1 VLHWWVPEPEVVA
14 MGAELVGREAELAV
28 LTDSLAAALD
38 GHPQVVVCEGE
49 AGIGK
54 TRLAQELVGVA
65 ELRGVLWVWGSAAE
79 TPGAPPFWPWCQV
92 LRALGRRVDLEAL
105 AGEHRLGAEL
115 ARIAPDVVSAEP
127 PPAASGSA
135 EDRFRQFDA
144 VARLLREV
152 CLQAPLL
159 VVLDDAH
166 WADEA
171 SLLLLHHVT
180 RVLTDERL
188 LVVVNARDTERGD
201 DARLARIG
209 REPVTRR
216 IQLRGLAP
224 PAIRRQLASVLGR
237 EVDEREVLEA
247 EALTGGNPFF
257 VGEVALAI
265 ADRRQ
270 GGHVLPATSN
280 VQGAIAA
287 RLGRL
292 SPDCVRLL
300 EAAAIVGRGFSV
312 AVVASMLDRPVLG
325 CLALVDE
332 ARAARLVAADGE
344 PDGYRFVHALVR
356 DAIERALGTVDR
368 VRLHRL
374 AADAIEQHH
383 GARSGPQV
391 FELARHWAVAAVVG
405 ERARA
410 AGWIRRAAEEAM
422 RRLAYEEAARLF
434 RQTLDIGGAELAG
447 EDRCALLLAAGTAAQ
462 LSADL
467 GGRLDA
473 CLEAAEVARALGR
486 PDLLAE
492 AALVME
498 PVGRPGFDLATRR
511 LCEEAAA
518 ALGSEPGSLRV
529 RVTARLAESF
539 AYLREIDRA
548 WPASEHALAL
558 AEQSGDPLA
567 VAAALR
573 ARQLVCSG
581 PDGLDERA
589 QLADRMLA
597 LGRQTRQAGVEVWA
611 RLWRIDAWFERGDL
625 GRVASEI
632 DALARCVREIQ
643 GPRERFE
650 VLRCQAALAQAQAR
664 FLDARRLADEA
675 FAVMAPSGHPGP
687 YAVRAAIANLVG
699 RHVGQD
705 DASVAANNLV
715 GASEEIHE
723 SFGLIG
729 RLSYAHALVTAGR
742 PEDAAEVYRSLGPV
756 SGWGPL
762 PHLVLFSYAFGIAVA
777 VPLGLSADLAA
788 LYDRLDPFRGHHVV
802 SGAGAVAYFGP
813 VELWV
818 GIAAHHLGRHDAAV
832 TDLERAAQACQ
843 HNGAVGF
850 EVEADVE
857 LAAVLARRHRPGD
870 ADRARSLA
878 SRAANQ
884 AATLGMSPF
893 VDRTK
898 GLRAQLS
905 AVESEPLRL
914 TRRELEVAE
923 LVGQGLTNREI
934 ARRLVLSERTAQNHV
949 QHILTKLGLA
959 NRSQVAV
966 WVNSRKL
973 SMPAE

>member
-1 VLHWWVPEPEVVA
+1 
-14 MGAELVGREAELAV
+14 MRAELVGREAEMAV
-28 LTDSLAAALD
+28 LTGSLAAAFD
-38 GHPQVVVCEGE
+38 GLPRVVVCEGE

-54 TRLAQELVGVA
+54 TRLAQELLGVA
-65 ELRGVLWVWGSAAE
+65 ERRGVLWAWGSAAE
-79 TPGAPPFWPWCQV
+79 TSGAPPFWPWCQV
-92 LRALGRRVDLEAL
+92 LRALARRVDLQAL
-105 AGEHRLGAEL
+105 AGEHRLGGEL
-115 ARIAPDVVSAEP
+115 ARIVPDVVPSEP
-127 PPAASGSA
+127 PTAGSGSV

-152 CLQAPLL
+152 CLLVPLL

-166 WADEA
+166 LADEA

-201 DARLARIG
+201 DALLARIG
-209 REPVTRR
+209 HEPVTGR
-216 IQLRGLAP
+216 IELRGLAS
-224 PAIRRQLASVLGR
+224 PAIRRQLTSVLGR

-270 GGHVLPATSN
+270 GSHAPLATSN
-280 VQGAIAA
+280 VQDAIAT
-287 RLGRL
+287 RLRRL
-292 SPDCVRLL
+292 SPDCVGLL
-300 EAAAIVGRGFSV
+300 EAAAIVGRQFSIV
-312 AVVASMLDRPVLG
+312 VVASMLDQPVVE
-325 CLALVDE
+325 CLVLVDE
-332 ARAARLVAADGE
+332 ARAAQLVEADGE
-344 PDGYRFVHALVR
+344 PGGYRFVHALVR
-356 DAIERALGTVDR
+356 DAIEHALGTADR
-368 VRLHRL
+368 VRLHRA
-374 AADAIEQHH
+374 AADAIEQLH
-383 GARSGPQV
+383 GASSGPHV

-434 RQTLDIGGAELAG
+434 RQTLNIGGPELDG
-447 EDRCALLLAAGTAAQ
+447 EERCTLLLAGGRAAH

-467 GGRLDA
+467 GSRLDA
-473 CLEAAEVARALGR
+473 CLEAAEVARAIGR

-511 LCEEAAA
+511 LCEEAIA
-518 ALGSEPGSLRV
+518 ALGFQPASLRA

-548 WPASEHALAL
+548 RPASEQALAL

-581 PDGLDERA
+581 PDGLDDRA

-597 LGRQTRQAGVEVWA
+597 LGRHTGQAGVEVWA

-664 FLDARRLADEA
+664 FVDARRLADEA

-705 DASVAANNLV
+705 DASVAANNLI

-742 PEDAAEVYRSLGPV
+742 AEDAAEVYRSLGPV

-777 VPLGLSADLAA
+777 VPLGLSAEINA
-788 LYDRLDPFRGHHVV
+788 LYDRLDRFRGHHVV

-813 VELWV
+813 VELWL
-818 GIAAHHLGRHDAAV
+818 GIAAHHLGRLDAAV
-832 TDLERAAQACQ
+832 TDLERAARTCQ

-850 EVEADVE
+850 QVEANVE
-857 LAAVLARRHRPGD
+857 LAAVLARRDRPGD
-870 ADRARSLA
+870 ANRARSLA
-878 SRAANQ
+878 TRAANQ

-893 VDRTK
+893 VDRAK
-898 GLRAQLS
+898 DVKAQLS
-905 AVESEPLRL
+905 AAGPEPLRL

-923 LVGQGLTNREI
+923 LVGRGLTNREI
-934 ARRLVLSERTAQNHV
+934 AERLVLSERTAQNHV

>member
-1 VLHWWVPEPEVVA
+1 
-14 MGAELVGREAELAV
+14 MRAELVGREAEMAV
-28 LTDSLAAALD
+28 LTESLAAALD
-38 GHPQVVVCEGE
+38 GLPRVVVCEGE
-49 AGIGK
+49 PGIGK
-54 TRLAQELVGVA
+54 TRLAQELLGVA
-65 ELRGVLWVWGSAAE
+65 ERRGVLLAWGSAVE
-79 TPGAPPFWPWCQV
+79 TSGAPPFWPWCQV

-105 AGEHRLGAEL
+105 AAEHRLGGEL

-127 PPAASGSA
+127 PSAGSGSA

-159 VVLDDAH
+159 VVLDDGH

-188 LVVVNARDTERGD
+188 LVVVNARDTGRGD
-201 DARLARIG
+201 DALLVRIG

-216 IQLRGLAP
+216 LQLRGLGQ
-224 PAIRRQLASVLGR
+224 PAIRRQLASVLGH

-257 VGEVALAI
+257 VGAVALAI

-270 GGHVLPATSN
+270 GGHSPLATTN
-280 VQGAIAA
+280 VQDAIAT
-287 RLGRL
+287 RLRRL

-300 EAAAIVGRGFSV
+300 EAAAIVGRQFSI
-312 AVVASMLDRPVLG
+312 AVVASMLDRPIVG

-332 ARAARLVAADGE
+332 AQAARLVEADGE
-344 PDGYRFVHALVR
+344 PGGYRFVHALVR
-356 DAIERALGTVDR
+356 DAIEHALGTASR
-368 VRLHRL
+368 VGLHRS
-374 AADAIEQHH
+374 AAYAIEQHH
-383 GARSGPQV
+383 GPSSGPPMFQ
-391 FELARHWAVAAVVG
+391 LARHWAVASVVG

-410 AGWIRRAAEEAM
+410 AGWIRRAADEAM

-434 RQTLDIGGAELAG
+434 RQTLDIGGPEFDG
-447 EDRCALLLAAGTAAQ
+447 EDRCTLLLAAGTAAH

-473 CLEAAEVARALGR
+473 CLEAADLARALGR

-498 PVGRPGFDLATRR
+498 PVGRPGFDLAARR
-511 LCEEAAA
+511 LCEEAIA
-518 ALGSEPGSLRV
+518 ALGSEPASLRA

-539 AYLREIDRA
+539 AYLRELDRA
-548 WPASEHALAL
+548 RPASEQALAL
-558 AEQSGDPLA
+558 AEQGGDPLA
-567 VAAALR
+567 MAAALR

-581 PDGLDERA
+581 PDGLDDRA
-589 QLADRMLA
+589 QLADRMLR
-597 LGRQTRQAGVEVWA
+597 LGRQTRQAGVEVWG
-611 RLWRIDAWFERGDL
+611 RLWWIDASFERGDL

-632 DALARCVREIQ
+632 DALARCVREIR

-664 FLDARRLADEA
+664 FVDARRLADEA

-699 RHVGQD
+699 RHVGQN
-705 DASVAANNLV
+705 DASVAANNLI

-729 RLSYAHALVTAGR
+729 RLSYAHVVVTAGR
-742 PEDAAEVYRSLGPV
+742 PEDAGEVYRSLGPV

-762 PHLVLFSYAFGIAVA
+762 PHIVLFSYAFGIAVA
-777 VPLGLSADLAA
+777 VPLGLFAEINE

-813 VELWV
+813 VELWL
-818 GIAAHHLGRHDAAV
+818 GIAAHHLGRLDAAV
-832 TDLERAAQACQ
+832 TDLERAAQTCQ
-843 HNGAVGF
+843 HSGAVGF
-850 EVEADVE
+850 HVEANVE
-857 LAAVLARRHRPGD
+857 LAAVLARRDRPGD
-870 ADRARSLA
+870 ANRARSLA
-878 SRAANQ
+878 TRAAKQ
-884 AATLGMSPF
+884 AATLGMNPF
-893 VDRTK
+893 VDRAK
-898 GLRAQLS
+898 
-905 AVESEPLRL
+905 AVKTQVGAVGPEPLRL

-923 LVGQGLTNREI
+923 LVGRGLTNREI
-934 ARRLVLSERTAQNHV
+934 AERLVLSERTAQNHV

-966 WVNSRKL
+966 WVNSR
-973 SMPAE
+973 S

>member
-1 VLHWWVPEPEVVA
+1 
-14 MGAELVGREAELAV
+14 MRAELVGREAEMAV

-38 GHPQVVVCEGE
+38 RLPRVVLCEGE
-49 AGIGK
+49 PGIGK

-65 ELRGVLWVWGSAAE
+65 ERRGVLCAWGSAAE
-79 TPGAPPFWPWCQV
+79 TSGAPPFWPWSQV
-92 LRALGRRVDLEAL
+92 LRGLARRVDVQAL
-105 AGEHRLGAEL
+105 ASEHRLGSEL

-127 PPAASGSA
+127 PSAGSSSA

-188 LVVVNARDTERGD
+188 LVGVNARDTERGD
-201 DARLARIG
+201 DEIVPRIG

-237 EVDEREVLEA
+237 EVDDREVLEA

-257 VGEVALAI
+257 VGEVAMAI

-270 GGHVLPATSN
+270 GSHAPLTTSN
-280 VQGAIAA
+280 VQDAIAT
-287 RLGRL
+287 RLRRL

-300 EAAAIVGRGFSV
+300 EASAIVGRQFSITV
-312 AVVASMLDRPVLG
+312 IASMLDQPVVG
-325 CLALVDE
+325 CLGLVDE
-332 ARAARLVAADGE
+332 ARAARLVEADEG
-344 PDGYRFVHALVR
+344 PGGYRFVHALVR
-356 DAIERALGTVDR
+356 DAIEHALGTAER
-368 VRLHRL
+368 VRLHRS

-383 GARSGPQV
+383 GAPSGPYV
-391 FELARHWAVAAVVG
+391 FDLARHWAVAAVVG

-410 AGWIRRAAEEAM
+410 AGWIRRAGEEAM

-434 RQTLDIGGAELAG
+434 RQTLDIGGPELDG
-447 EDRCALLLAAGTAAQ
+447 QDLCTLLLAAGTAAH

-473 CLEAAEVARALGR
+473 CLEAAEVARAIGR

-511 LCEEAAA
+511 LCEEATA
-518 ALGSEPGSLRV
+518 ALGSEPGSLRA

-539 AYLREIDRA
+539 AYLRELDQAR
-548 WPASEHALAL
+548 PASEQALAL
-558 AEQSGDPLA
+558 AEQSSDPLA

-581 PDGLDERA
+581 PDGLDDRA
-589 QLADRMLA
+589 QLANRMLA
-597 LGRQTRQAGVEVWA
+597 LARHTRQAGVEVWA
-611 RLWRIDAWFERGDL
+611 HLWRIDASFEQGDL
-625 GRVASEI
+625 GHVASEI

-664 FLDARRLADEA
+664 FADARRLADEA

-687 YAVRAAIANLVG
+687 YAVRAAVANLVG

-705 DASVAANNLV
+705 DASVAANNLI

-729 RLSYAHALVTAGR
+729 RLSYAHAVVTAGR

-756 SGWGPL
+756 GGWGPL
-762 PHLVLFSYAFGIAVA
+762 PHIVLFSYAFGIAVA
-777 VPLGLSADLAA
+777 VPLGLSADVNE

-813 VELWV
+813 VELWL
-818 GIAAHHLGRHDAAV
+818 GIAAHHLGRVDAAV
-832 TDLERAAQACQ
+832 TDLERAARTCQ

-850 EVEADVE
+850 HVEANIE
-857 LAAVLARRHRPGD
+857 LAAVLARRDRPGD
-870 ADRARSLA
+870 ANRARSLA
-878 SRAANQ
+878 THAANQ

-898 GLRAQLS
+898 GLRAKLS
-905 AVESEPLRL
+905 SAEPEPIRL

-923 LVGQGLTNREI
+923 LVGRGLTNREI
-934 ARRLVLSERTAQNHV
+934 AKRLVLSERTAQNHV

>member
-1 VLHWWVPEPEVVA
+1 
-14 MGAELVGREAELAV
+14 MRAEFVGREAELAV
-28 LTDSLAAALD
+28 LADSLAAALD
-38 GHPQVVVCEGE
+38 GLPQVVVCEGE

-65 ELRGVLWVWGSAAE
+65 ERRGVLWVWGSAAE
-79 TPGAPPFWPWCQV
+79 TSGAPPFWPWCQV
-92 LRALGRRVDLEAL
+92 LRALAGRVDLQAL
-105 AGEHRLGAEL
+105 AGRHRLDAEL

-127 PPAASGSA
+127 PAAGSGSA

-201 DARLARIG
+201 DAVIARIG
-209 REPVTRR
+209 REPVTGR

-224 PAIRRQLASVLGR
+224 AAIRRQLASVLGR
-237 EVDEREVLEA
+237 EVDESEVLEA

-270 GGHVLPATSN
+270 GSHAPLATSN
-280 VQGAIAA
+280 LQGAIAA
-287 RLGRL
+287 RLRRL
-292 SPDCVRLL
+292 SPDCVGLL

-312 AVVASMLDRPVLG
+312 AVVASMLAQPVVG

-332 ARAARLVAADGE
+332 ARAARLVEADGE
-344 PDGYRFVHALVR
+344 PGGYRFVHALVR
-356 DAIERALGTVDR
+356 DAIEHALGTADR
-368 VRLHRL
+368 VRLHRS

-383 GARSGPQV
+383 GALFGPHV

-405 ERARA
+405 DRARA
-410 AGWIRRAAEEAM
+410 AGWIRRAAEESM

-434 RQTLDIGGAELAG
+434 RQTLDIGGAELDG
-447 EDRCALLLAAGTAAQ
+447 QDRCTLLLAAGTAAH

-511 LCEEAAA
+511 LCQEATA
-518 ALGSEPGSLRV
+518 ALGSEPASLRA
-529 RVTARLAESF
+529 RVTARLAEAF
-539 AYLREIDRA
+539 AYLRELDRA
-548 WPASEHALAL
+548 WPASEQALVL
-558 AEQSGDPLA
+558 AERSGDPLA

-581 PDGLDERA
+581 PDGLEDRA
-589 QLADRMLA
+589 RLADRMLA
-597 LGRQTRQAGVEVWA
+597 LGRQTRQADVEVWA
-611 RLWRIDAWFERGDL
+611 RLWQIDASFERGDL

-664 FLDARRLADEA
+664 FVDARRLADEA

-705 DASVAANNLV
+705 DASVAANNLI

-729 RLSYAHALVTAGR
+729 RLAYAHALVTAGR
-742 PEDAAEVYRSLGPV
+742 PEDAAEAYRSLGPV
-756 SGWGPL
+756 TGWGPL

-777 VPLGLSADLAA
+777 VPLGLSAELDA

-813 VELWV
+813 VELWL
-818 GIAAHHLGRHDAAV
+818 GIAAHHLGRVDGAV

-850 EVEADVE
+850 QVEADVE
-857 LAAVLARRHRPGD
+857 LAAVLARRHRPRRRRPGPI
-870 ADRARSLA
+870 ARHPCGQPGRHLGHEPIRRPHEGPKGPAQRGGVRAAPAHLARAGGGGA
-878 SRAANQ
+878 SRPGVDQPRDRPAA
-884 AATLGMSPF
+884 G
-893 VDRTK
+893 
-898 GLRAQLS
+898 
-905 AVESEPLRL
+905 AV
-914 TRRELEVAE
+914 
-923 LVGQGLTNREI
+923 G
-934 ARRLVLSERTAQNHV
+934 
-949 QHILTKLGLA
+949 A
-959 NRSQVAV
+959 NRPEPRATHPDQA
-966 WVNSRKL
+966 RPGQPQPGGGLGEQPK
-973 SMPAE
+973 AEHAG

>member
-1 VLHWWVPEPEVVA
+1 
-14 MGAELVGREAELAV
+14 MRAELVGREAELAV
-28 LTDSLAAALD
+28 HADSLAAALD
-38 GHPQVVVCEGE
+38 GLPQVVVCEGE

-65 ELRGVLWVWGSAAE
+65 ERRGVLWVWGSAAE
-79 TPGAPPFWPWCQV
+79 TSGAPPFWPWCQV
-92 LRALGRRVDLEAL
+92 LRALAGRVDLQAL
-105 AGEHRLGAEL
+105 AGQHRLDAEL
-115 ARIAPDVVSAEP
+115 ARVAPDVVSAEP
-127 PPAASGSA
+127 PAAGSGSA

-152 CLQAPLL
+152 CQQAPLL

-188 LVVVNARDTERGD
+188 LVVVNVRDTERGD
-201 DARLARIG
+201 DAVIARIG

-224 PAIRRQLASVLGR
+224 AAIRRQLASVLGR

-270 GGHVLPATSN
+270 GSHAPLATSN
-280 VQGAIAA
+280 LQGAIAA
-287 RLGRL
+287 RLRRL

-300 EAAAIVGRGFSV
+300 EAAAIVGRSFSV
-312 AVVASMLDRPVLG
+312 AVVASMLAQPVVG

-332 ARAARLVAADGE
+332 ARAARLVEADGE
-344 PDGYRFVHALVR
+344 PGGYRFVHALVR
-356 DAIERALGTVDR
+356 DVIEHALGTADR
-368 VRLHRL
+368 VRLHRS
-374 AADAIEQHH
+374 AADAIERHH
-383 GARSGPQV
+383 GPPGPPV
-391 FELARHWAVAAVVG
+391 FELARHWAVAAVIG

-422 RRLAYEEAARLF
+422 RRLAYEETARLF
-434 RQTLDIGGAELAG
+434 RQTLDIGGAELDG
-447 EDRCALLLAAGTAAQ
+447 QERCRLLLAAGTAAH

-467 GGRLDA
+467 GGRLNA

-518 ALGSEPGSLRV
+518 ALDSEPGSLRA

-581 PDGLDERA
+581 PDGLEDRA
-589 QLADRMLA
+589 RLADRMLE
-597 LGRQTRQAGVEVWA
+597 LGRQTRQADVEVWA
-611 RLWRIDAWFERGDL
+611 RLWQIDASFERGDL

-687 YAVRAAIANLVG
+687 YAVRAAITNLVG

-729 RLSYAHALVTAGR
+729 RLSYAHAVVTAGR
-742 PEDAAEVYRSLGPV
+742 PEAAAEVYRSLGPV
-756 SGWGPL
+756 NGWGPL

-777 VPLGLSADLAA
+777 VPLGLSADLDA

-813 VELWV
+813 VELWL
-818 GIAAHHLGRHDAAV
+818 GIAAHHLGRVDAAV

-857 LAAVLARRHRPGD
+857 LAAVLARRHWPD
-870 ADRARSLA
+870 DTDRARSLA
-878 SRAANQ
+878 TRAANQ

>member
-1 VLHWWVPEPEVVA
+1 VLHWWVPEPEVEA
-14 MGAELVGREAELAV
+14 MRAELVGREAELAV
-28 LTDSLAAALD
+28 LADSLAAALD
-38 GHPQVVVCEGE
+38 GLPQVVVCEGE

-65 ELRGVLWVWGSAAE
+65 ERRGVLWVWGSAAE
-79 TPGAPPFWPWCQV
+79 TSGAPPFWPWCQV
-92 LRALGRRVDLEAL
+92 LRALAGRVDLQAL
-105 AGEHRLGAEL
+105 AGQHRLDAEL
-115 ARIAPDVVSAEP
+115 ARVAPDVVSAEP
-127 PPAASGSA
+127 PAAGSGSA

-188 LVVVNARDTERGD
+188 LVVVNVRGTERGD
-201 DARLARIG
+201 DAVIARVG

-224 PAIRRQLASVLGR
+224 AAIRRQLASVLGR
-237 EVDEREVLEA
+237 EVDEREALEA

-265 ADRRQ
+265 PDRRQ

-287 RLGRL
+287 RLRRL

-300 EAAAIVGRGFSV
+300 EAAAIVGRSFSV
-312 AVVASMLDRPVLG
+312 AVVASMLDRPVVE

-332 ARAARLVAADGE
+332 ARAARLVEADGE
-344 PDGYRFVHALVR
+344 PGGYRFVHALVR
-356 DAIERALGTVDR
+356 DAIEHALGTADR
-368 VRLHRL
+368 VRLHRS
-374 AADAIEQHH
+374 AADAIERHH
-383 GARSGPQV
+383 GPPGPPV

-405 ERARA
+405 ERDRA

-422 RRLAYEEAARLF
+422 RRLAYEEATRLF
-434 RQTLDIGGAELAG
+434 RQTLDIGGPELDG
-447 EDRCALLLAAGTAAQ
+447 QERCTLLLAAGTAAH

-473 CLEAAEVARALGR
+473 CLEAAEAARALGR

-518 ALGSEPGSLRV
+518 ALGSEPASLRA

-539 AYLREIDRA
+539 AYLRELDRA

-581 PDGLDERA
+581 PDGLEDRA

-597 LGRQTRQAGVEVWA
+597 LGRQTRQADVEVWA
-611 RLWRIDAWFERGDL
+611 RLWQIDASFERGDL
-625 GRVASEI
+625 GGVASEI

-687 YAVRAAIANLVG
+687 YAVRAAITNLVG

-729 RLSYAHALVTAGR
+729 RLSYAHAVVTAGR
-742 PEDAAEVYRSLGPV
+742 PEAAAEVYRSLGPV
-756 SGWGPL
+756 NGWGPL

-777 VPLGLSADLAA
+777 VPLGLSADLDA

-813 VELWV
+813 VELWL
-818 GIAAHHLGRHDAAV
+818 GIAAHHLGRLDAAV

-850 EVEADVE
+850 HVEANVE
-857 LAAVLARRHRPGD
+857 LAAALARRHRPDD
-870 ADRARSLA
+870 ANRARSLA
-878 SRAANQ
+878 TRAANQ
-884 AATLGMSPF
+884 ATTLGMDPF
-893 VDRTK
+893 IDRTK
-898 GLRAQLS
+898 RLRAQLS
-905 AVESEPLRL
+905 AAEPEPLRL

>member
-1 VLHWWVPEPEVVA
+1 VLHWWVPEPEVEA
-14 MGAELVGREAELAV
+14 MRAELVGREAELAV
-28 LTDSLAAALD
+28 HADSLAAALD
-38 GHPQVVVCEGE
+38 GLPRVVVCEGE

-65 ELRGVLWVWGSAAE
+65 ERRGVLWVWGSAAE
-79 TPGAPPFWPWCQV
+79 TSGAPPFWPWCQV
-92 LRALGRRVDLEAL
+92 LRALAGRVDLQAL
-105 AGEHRLGAEL
+105 AGQHRLDAEL

-127 PPAASGSA
+127 PAAGSGSA

-152 CLQAPLL
+152 CQQAPLL

-188 LVVVNARDTERGD
+188 LVVVNVRDTERGD
-201 DARLARIG
+201 DAVIARIG

-224 PAIRRQLASVLGR
+224 AAIRRQLASVLGR

-270 GGHVLPATSN
+270 GSHAPLATSN
-280 VQGAIAA
+280 LQGAIAA
-287 RLGRL
+287 RLRRL

-300 EAAAIVGRGFSV
+300 EAAAIVGRSFSV
-312 AVVASMLDRPVLG
+312 AVVASMLAQPVVG

-332 ARAARLVAADGE
+332 ARAARLVEADGE
-344 PDGYRFVHALVR
+344 PGGYRFVHALVR
-356 DAIERALGTVDR
+356 DVIEHALGTADR
-368 VRLHRL
+368 VRLHRS
-374 AADAIEQHH
+374 AADAIERHH
-383 GARSGPQV
+383 GPPGPPV
-391 FELARHWAVAAVVG
+391 FELARHWAVAAVIG

-422 RRLAYEEAARLF
+422 RRLAYEETARLF
-434 RQTLDIGGAELAG
+434 RQTLDIGGAELDG
-447 EDRCALLLAAGTAAQ
+447 QERCRLLLAAGTAAH

-467 GGRLDA
+467 GGRLNA

-518 ALGSEPGSLRV
+518 ALDSEPGSLRA

-581 PDGLDERA
+581 PDGLEDRA
-589 QLADRMLA
+589 RLADRMLE
-597 LGRQTRQAGVEVWA
+597 LGRQTRQADVEVWA
-611 RLWRIDAWFERGDL
+611 RLWQIDASFERGDL

-687 YAVRAAIANLVG
+687 YAVRAAITNLVG

-729 RLSYAHALVTAGR
+729 RLSYAHAVVTAGR
-742 PEDAAEVYRSLGPV
+742 PEAAAEVYRSLGPV
-756 SGWGPL
+756 NGWGPL

-777 VPLGLSADLAA
+777 VPLGLSADLDA

-813 VELWV
+813 VELWL
-818 GIAAHHLGRHDAAV
+818 GIAAHHLGRVDAAV

-857 LAAVLARRHRPGD
+857 LAAVLARRHRPD
-870 ADRARSLA
+870 DTDRARSLA
-878 SRAANQ
+878 TRAANQ

>member
-1 VLHWWVPEPEVVA
+1 VLHWWVPESEVEA

-28 LTDSLAAALD
+28 LTDSLAAAID
-38 GHPQVVVCEGE
+38 GLPRVVLCEGE

-54 TRLAQELVGVA
+54 TRLAQELLEVA
-65 ELRGVLWVWGSAAE
+65 ERRGVLWAWGSAAE
-79 TPGAPPFWPWCQV
+79 TSGPPPFWPWCQV
-92 LRALGRRVDLEAL
+92 LRALAGRVDLQAL
-105 AGEHRLGAEL
+105 AGQHRLDAEL

-127 PPAASGSA
+127 PAAGSGSA

-188 LVVVNARDTERGD
+188 LVLVNVRDTERGD
-201 DARLARIG
+201 DAVIARIG

-224 PAIRRQLASVLGR
+224 AAIRRQLASVLGR

-270 GGHVLPATSN
+270 GSHAPLATSN

-287 RLGRL
+287 RLRRL

-300 EAAAIVGRGFSV
+300 EAAAIVGRSFSV
-312 AVVASMLDRPVLG
+312 AVVASMLAQQVVG

-332 ARAARLVAADGE
+332 ARAARLVEADGE
-344 PDGYRFVHALVR
+344 PGGYRFVHALVR
-356 DAIERALGTVDR
+356 DVIEHALGTADR
-368 VRLHRL
+368 VRLHRS
-374 AADAIEQHH
+374 AADAIERHH
-383 GARSGPQV
+383 GPPGPPV
-391 FELARHWAVAAVVG
+391 FELARHWAVAAVIG

-422 RRLAYEEAARLF
+422 RRLAYEETARLF
-434 RQTLDIGGAELAG
+434 RQALDIGGAELDG
-447 EDRCALLLAAGTAAQ
+447 QERCTLLLAAGAAAH

-492 AALVME
+492 AALVIE

-511 LCEEAAA
+511 LCEEAIA
-518 ALGSEPGSLRV
+518 ALDSEPASLRA

-539 AYLREIDRA
+539 AYLRELDRA

-581 PDGLDERA
+581 PDGLEDRA
-589 QLADRMLA
+589 RLADRMLA

-611 RLWRIDAWFERGDL
+611 RLWQIDASFERGDL

-729 RLSYAHALVTAGR
+729 RLSYAHAVVTAGR

-756 SGWGPL
+756 GGWGPL

-777 VPLGLSADLAA
+777 VPLGLSADLDA

-813 VELWV
+813 VDLWL
-818 GIAAHHLGRHDAAV
+818 GIAAHHLGRVDAAV

-878 SRAANQ
+878 THAANQ
-884 AATLGMSPF
+884 AAALGMGPF

-898 GLRAQLS
+898 GLRALLS

>member
-1 VLHWWVPEPEVVA
+1 
-14 MGAELVGREAELAV
+14 MRAELIGREAEMAV
-28 LTDSLAAALD
+28 LTDSLAATLD
-38 GHPQVVVCEGE
+38 GLPRVVVCEGE

-54 TRLAQELVGVA
+54 TRLAQELLGVA
-65 ELRGVLWVWGSAAE
+65 ERRGLLWAWGSAAE
-79 TPGAPPFWPWCQV
+79 TSGAPPFWPWCQV
-92 LRALGRRVDLEAL
+92 LRTLARRVDLEAL

-115 ARIAPDVVSAEP
+115 ARIAPDVVSAAP
-127 PPAASGSA
+127 PLAGSDSA

-152 CLQAPLL
+152 CLRAPLL

-188 LVVVNARDTERGD
+188 LVVVNARDTERH
-201 DARLARIG
+201 DALLAGIG

-237 EVDEREVLEA
+237 KVDEREVLET

-270 GGHVLPATSN
+270 ERYSPLATRN
-280 VQGAIAA
+280 VQDAIAT
-287 RLGRL
+287 RLRRL

-300 EAAAIVGRGFSV
+300 EAAAIVGRDFSI
-312 AVVASMLDRPVLG
+312 AVVASMLDRPVAG

-332 ARAARLVAADGE
+332 ARAARLVEADGE

-356 DAIERALGTVDR
+356 DAIEQALGTVDR
-368 VRLHRL
+368 VRLHRS

-383 GARSGPQV
+383 GTPSGPYV
-391 FELARHWAVAAVVG
+391 FELARHWAMAAVVG

-434 RQTLDIGGAELAG
+434 RQTLEIGGAELDG
-447 EDRCALLLAAGTAAQ
+447 EERCALLLAAGTAAH

-467 GGRLDA
+467 DGRLDA
-473 CLEAAEVARALGR
+473 CLEAAEVGRALDR

-511 LCEEAAA
+511 LCEEAIAV
-518 ALGSEPGSLRV
+518 ALGPQRVPLRA

-539 AYLREIDRA
+539 AYLRELDRA
-548 WPASEHALAL
+548 RPASEQALAL
-558 AEQSGDPLA
+558 AEQSGDPAA

-573 ARQLVCSG
+573 ARQLVYSG
-581 PDGLDERA
+581 PDGLDDRA

-597 LGRQTRQAGVEVWA
+597 LGRQTRQADVEVWA
-611 RLWRIDAWFERGDL
+611 RLWRIDASFERGDL
-625 GRVASEI
+625 GRVAGEI

-664 FLDARRLADEA
+664 FVEARRLADEA

-705 DASVAANNLV
+705 DASVAANNLI

-742 PEDAAEVYRSLGPV
+742 PEAAAELYRSLGPV
-756 SGWGPL
+756 GGWGPL

-777 VPLGLSADLAA
+777 VPLGLSADIDA
-788 LYDRLDPFRGHHVV
+788 LYDRLDRFRGHHVV

-813 VELWV
+813 VELWL
-818 GIAAHHLGRHDAAV
+818 GIAAHHLGRLDAAV
-832 TDLERAAQACQ
+832 TDLERAARTCQ
-843 HNGAVGF
+843 DNGAVGF
-850 EVEADVE
+850 HVEANVE
-857 LAAVLARRHRPGD
+857 LAAVLARRDRPGD
-870 ADRARSLA
+870 ADQARSLA
-878 SRAANQ
+878 TREAKQ
-884 AATLGMSPF
+884 AATLGMRPF
-893 VDRTK
+893 VDRADGVK
-898 GLRAQLS
+898 AQLS
-905 AVESEPLRL
+905 AAGREPLGL

-923 LVGQGLTNREI
+923 LVGRGLTNRQI
-934 ARRLVLSERTAQNHV
+934 AQRLVLSERTAQNHV

>member
-1 VLHWWVPEPEVVA
+1 VLHWWVPEPEVEA
-14 MGAELVGREAELAV
+14 MRTELVGREAELA
-28 LTDSLAAALD
+28 LLGDSLAAALD
-38 GHPQVVVCEGE
+38 GLPQVVVCEGE

-54 TRLAQELVGVA
+54 TRLAQELVGLA
-65 ELRGVLWVWGSAAE
+65 ERRGVLWVWGSAAE
-79 TPGAPPFWPWCQV
+79 TSGAPPFWPWCQV
-92 LRALGRRVDLEAL
+92 LRALAGRVDLQAL
-105 AGEHRLGAEL
+105 ADQHRLEAEL
-115 ARIAPDVVSAEP
+115 ARVAPDVVLAEP
-127 PPAASGSA
+127 PAAGSGSA

-159 VVLDDAH
+159 VVVDDAH

-171 SLLLLHHVT
+171 SLLLLHHIT
-180 RVLTDERL
+180 RVLTDQPL
-188 LVVVNARDTERGD
+188 LVVVNVRDTERGD
-201 DARLARIG
+201 DAVIARIG

-224 PAIRRQLASVLGR
+224 AAIRRQLASVLGR
-237 EVDEREVLEA
+237 EVDEREALEA
-247 EALTGGNPFF
+247 EALTGGNPFL

-287 RLGRL
+287 RLRRL
-292 SPDCVRLL
+292 SPDSVRLL
-300 EAAAIVGRGFSV
+300 EAAAIVGRSFSIS
-312 AVVASMLDRPVLG
+312 VVASMLDRPVVG

-332 ARAARLVAADGE
+332 ARAARLVEADGE
-344 PDGYRFVHALVR
+344 PGGYRFVHALVR
-356 DAIERALGTVDR
+356 DVIEHALGTADR
-368 VRLHRL
+368 VRLHRS
-374 AADAIEQHH
+374 AADAIERHH
-383 GARSGPQV
+383 GPPGPPV
-391 FELARHWAVAAVVG
+391 FELARHWAVAAVIG

-422 RRLAYEEAARLF
+422 RRLAYEETARLF
-434 RQTLDIGGAELAG
+434 RQTLDIGGAELDG
-447 EDRCALLLAAGTAAQ
+447 QERCTLLLRAGTAAH

-473 CLEAAEVARALGR
+473 CLEAAEVARTIGR

-518 ALGSEPGSLRV
+518 ALGSESASLRA

-539 AYLREIDRA
+539 AYLRELDRA

-581 PDGLDERA
+581 PDGLEDRA
-589 QLADRMLA
+589 RLADRMLA
-597 LGRQTRQAGVEVWA
+597 LGRQTRQADVEVWA
-611 RLWRIDAWFERGDL
+611 RLWQIDASFERGDL

-650 VLRCQAALAQAQAR
+650 VLRCQSALAQAQAR

-687 YAVRAAIANLVG
+687 YAVRAAITNLVG
-699 RHVGQD
+699 RHIGQD
-705 DASVAANNLV
+705 DASVAANSLV

-729 RLSYAHALVTAGR
+729 RLSYAHAVVTAGR

-756 SGWGPL
+756 NGWGPL

-777 VPLGLSADLAA
+777 VPLELSADLDA

-813 VELWV
+813 VELWL
-818 GIAAHHLGRHDAAV
+818 GIAAHHLGRVDAAV

-857 LAAVLARRHRPGD
+857 LAAVLARRNRPGD

-878 SRAANQ
+878 THAANQ
-884 AATLGMSPF
+884 AATLGMSAF

-898 GLRAQLS
+898 GLRDQLS
-905 AVESEPLRL
+905 AVESEALRL

>member
-1 VLHWWVPEPEVVA
+1 VLHWWVPEPEVEA
-14 MGAELVGREAELAV
+14 MRAELVGREAELAV
-28 LTDSLAAALD
+28 LADSLAAALD
-38 GHPQVVVCEGE
+38 GLPQVVVCEGE

-65 ELRGVLWVWGSAAE
+65 ERRGVLWVWGSAAE
-79 TPGAPPFWPWCQV
+79 TSGAPPFWPWCQV
-92 LRALGRRVDLEAL
+92 LRALAGRVDLQAL
-105 AGEHRLGAEL
+105 AGQHRLDAEL
-115 ARIAPDVVSAEP
+115 ARVAPDVVSAEP
-127 PPAASGSA
+127 PAAGSGSA

-188 LVVVNARDTERGD
+188 LVVVNVRDTERGD
-201 DARLARIG
+201 DAVIARVG

-224 PAIRRQLASVLGR
+224 AAIRRQLASVLGR
-237 EVDEREVLEA
+237 EVDEREALEA

-265 ADRRQ
+265 PDRRQ

-287 RLGRL
+287 RLRRL

-300 EAAAIVGRGFSV
+300 EAAAIVGRSFSV
-312 AVVASMLDRPVLG
+312 AVVASMLDRPVVE

-332 ARAARLVAADGE
+332 ARAARLVEADGE
-344 PDGYRFVHALVR
+344 PGGYRFVHALVR
-356 DAIERALGTVDR
+356 DAIEHALGTADR
-368 VRLHRL
+368 VRLHRS
-374 AADAIEQHH
+374 AADAIERHH
-383 GARSGPQV
+383 GPPGPPV

-405 ERARA
+405 ERDRA

-422 RRLAYEEAARLF
+422 RRLAYEEATRLF
-434 RQTLDIGGAELAG
+434 RQTLDIGGPELDG
-447 EDRCALLLAAGTAAQ
+447 QERCTLLLAAGTAAH

-473 CLEAAEVARALGR
+473 CLEAAEAARALGR

-518 ALGSEPGSLRV
+518 ALGSEPASLRA

-539 AYLREIDRA
+539 AYLRELDRA

-581 PDGLDERA
+581 PDGLEDRA

-597 LGRQTRQAGVEVWA
+597 LGRQTRQADVEVWA
-611 RLWRIDAWFERGDL
+611 RLWQIDASFERGDL
-625 GRVASEI
+625 GGVASEI

-687 YAVRAAIANLVG
+687 YAVRAAITNLVG

-705 DASVAANNLV
+705 DASVAVNSLV

-729 RLSYAHALVTAGR
+729 RLSYAHAVVTAGR
-742 PEDAAEVYRSLGPV
+742 PEAAAEVYRSLGPV
-756 SGWGPL
+756 NGWGPL

-777 VPLGLSADLAA
+777 VPLGLSADLDA

-813 VELWV
+813 VELWL
-818 GIAAHHLGRHDAAV
+818 GIAAHHLGRLDAAV

-850 EVEADVE
+850 HVEANVE
-857 LAAVLARRHRPGD
+857 LAAALARRHRPDD
-870 ADRARSLA
+870 ANRARSLA
-878 SRAANQ
+878 TRAANQ
-884 AATLGMSPF
+884 AATLGMDPF
-893 VDRTK
+893 IDRTK
-898 GLRAQLS
+898 RLRAQLS
-905 AVESEPLRL
+905 AAEPEPLRL

>member
-548 WPASEHALAL
+548 WPASEQALAL

>member
-1 VLHWWVPEPEVVA
+1 
-14 MGAELVGREAELAV
+14 MAV

-38 GHPQVVVCEGE
+38 GLPRVVVCEGE

-54 TRLAQELVGVA
+54 TRLAQELLGVA
-65 ELRGVLWVWGSAAE
+65 ERRGVLGAWGSAPE
-79 TPGAPPFWPWCQV
+79 TSGAPPFWPWCQV
-92 LRALGRRVDLEAL
+92 LRALARRVGLQAL
-105 AGEHRLGAEL
+105 ASEHRLGAEL

-127 PPAASGSA
+127 PSVGGGSA

-152 CLQAPLL
+152 CVQAPLL

-188 LVVVNARDTERGD
+188 LVVINVRDTEHGD
-201 DARLARIG
+201 DELVARIG

-237 EVDEREVLEA
+237 EVDEREALEA

-257 VGEVALAI
+257 VAEVAMAI

-270 GGHVLPATSN
+270 EGNSPLTTRN
-280 VQGAIAA
+280 VRDAIAA
-287 RLGRL
+287 RLRRL
-292 SPDCVRLL
+292 SPGCVRLL
-300 EAAAIVGRGFSV
+300 EAAAVVGRDFSIV
-312 AVVASMLDRPVLG
+312 VVASMLDQPVVGYLT
-325 CLALVDE
+325 LVDE
-332 ARAARLVAADGE
+332 ARAARLVEADVE
-344 PDGYRFVHALVR
+344 PGGYRFVHALVR
-356 DAIERALGTVDR
+356 DAIEHALGTADR

-374 AADAIEQHH
+374 AADAIEQHP
-383 GARSGPQV
+383 GASSGPPV
-391 FELARHWAVAAVVG
+391 FDLARHWAVAAVVG

-434 RQTLDIGGAELAG
+434 RQTLDMGGAELDG
-447 EDRCALLLAAGTAAQ
+447 QDRCTLLLAAGTAAH

-473 CLEAAEVARALGR
+473 CLEAADLARAIGQ

-511 LCEEAAA
+511 LCEEAIA
-518 ALGSEPGSLRV
+518 ALGAQPASLSA

-539 AYLREIDRA
+539 AYLREIDQAR
-548 WPASEHALAL
+548 PASEQALAL
-558 AEQSGDPLA
+558 AEQGGDPLA

-597 LGRQTRQAGVEVWA
+597 LSRHTRQAGVEVWA
-611 RLWRIDAWFERGDL
+611 RLWQIDASFERGDL

-664 FLDARRLADEA
+664 FIDARRMADEA

-705 DASVAANNLV
+705 DASVAANDLI

-729 RLSYAHALVTAGR
+729 RLSYAHAVVTAGR
-742 PEDAAEVYRSLGPV
+742 SEDAAEVYRSLGPV
-756 SGWGPL
+756 NAWGPL

-777 VPLGLSADLAA
+777 VPLGLSAELDA
-788 LYDRLDPFRGHHVV
+788 LHDRLDPFRGHHVV

-813 VELWV
+813 VELWL
-818 GIAAHHLGRHDAAV
+818 GIAAHHLGRVDAAV
-832 TDLERAAQACQ
+832 TDLERAARSCQ
-843 HNGAVGF
+843 RNGAVGF
-850 EVEADVE
+850 QVEANVE
-857 LAAVLARRHRPGD
+857 LAAVLGRRDRPGD
-870 ADRARSLA
+870 ANRARSLA
-878 SRAANQ
+878 TRAANQ

-893 VDRTK
+893 VDRAK
-898 GLRAQLS
+898 AVRAQLS
-905 AVESEPLRL
+905 AAEPEPLRL

-923 LVGQGLTNREI
+923 LVGRGLTNREI
-934 ARRLVLSERTAQNHV
+934 AKRLVLSERTAQNHV

-973 SMPAE
+973 NMPAE

>member
-1 VLHWWVPEPEVVA
+1 VLHWWVPEPEVEA
-14 MGAELVGREAELAV
+14 MRAELVGREAEMAV

-38 GHPQVVVCEGE
+38 GLPRVVLCEGE
-49 AGIGK
+49 PGIGK
-54 TRLAQELVGVA
+54 TRLAQELLGVA
-65 ELRGVLWVWGSAAE
+65 ERRSVLWAWGSAAE
-79 TPGAPPFWPWCQV
+79 TSGPPPFWPWCQV
-92 LRALGRRVDLEAL
+92 LRALARRVDLQAL
-105 AGEHRLGAEL
+105 AGEHRLGGEL
-115 ARIAPDVVSAEP
+115 ARVVPNVVPAEP
-127 PPAASGSA
+127 PTAGSGSA

-152 CLQAPLL
+152 CLQVPLL
-159 VVLDDAH
+159 AVLDDAH

-188 LVVVNARDTERGD
+188 LVVVNARDTEHVD
-201 DARLARIG
+201 DALLARIG

-224 PAIRRQLASVLGR
+224 PAIRRHLASVLGR
-237 EVDEREVLEA
+237 EVADREVLEA

-270 GGHVLPATSN
+270 GSHIPLATRN
-280 VQGAIAA
+280 VQDAIAK
-287 RLGRL
+287 RLRRL
-292 SPDCVRLL
+292 SPDCVGLL
-300 EAAAIVGRGFSV
+300 EAAAILGRGFPI
-312 AVVASMLDRPVLG
+312 AVVASMLDRPVVE

-332 ARAARLVAADGE
+332 ARPARLVESAGE
-344 PDGYRFVHALVR
+344 PGGYRFVHALVR
-356 DAIERALGTVDR
+356 DAIEHALGTADR
-368 VRLHRL
+368 VRLHR
-374 AADAIEQHH
+374 AAAGAIEQHH
-383 GARSGPQV
+383 GAPFGPHV
-391 FELARHWAVAAVVG
+391 FELARHWAVAAVVD
-405 ERARA
+405 EQARA
-410 AGWIRRAAEEAM
+410 ADWIRRAAEESM

-434 RQTLDIGGAELAG
+434 RQTLDVGGPEL
-447 EDRCALLLAAGTAAQ
+447 DREERCTLLLAAGMAAH

-473 CLEAAEVARALGR
+473 CLEVVEVARAIGR
-486 PDLLAE
+486 PDLVAE

-511 LCEEAAA
+511 LCEEAIV
-518 ALGSEPGSLRV
+518 ALDSEPASLRA

-539 AYLREIDRA
+539 AYLREIDQA
-548 WPASEHALAL
+548 WPASEQALAL

-581 PDGLDERA
+581 PDGLEDRA
-589 QLADRMLA
+589 RLADRMLA
-597 LGRQTRQAGVEVWA
+597 LGRQTRQADVEVWA
-611 RLWRIDAWFERGDL
+611 RLWQIDASFERGDL

-687 YAVRAAIANLVG
+687 YAVRAAITNLVG

-705 DASVAANNLV
+705 DASVAANNLI

-742 PEDAAEVYRSLGPV
+742 PAAAAEVYRSLGPV

-777 VPLGLSADLAA
+777 VPLGLSADLDA

-818 GIAAHHLGRHDAAV
+818 GIAAHHLGRVDAAV
-832 TDLERAAQACQ
+832 TDLERAAQTCQ
-843 HNGAVGF
+843 HNGAIGF
-850 EVEADVE
+850 HVEANVE
-857 LAAVLARRHRPGD
+857 LAAVLARRDRPGD
-870 ADRARSLA
+870 ADRAQSLA
-878 SRAANQ
+878 TRAAKQ
-884 AATLGMSPF
+884 ATTLGMSPF
-893 VDRTK
+893 VDRAK
-898 GLRAQLS
+898 GRRAQLS
-905 AVESEPLRL
+905 AAESEPLRL

-973 SMPAE
+973 STPAE

>member
-1 VLHWWVPEPEVVA
+1 VLHWWVPEPEVEA
-14 MGAELVGREAELAV
+14 MRAELVGREAELAV
-28 LTDSLAAALD
+28 LADSLAAALD
-38 GHPQVVVCEGE
+38 GLPQVVVCEGE

-65 ELRGVLWVWGSAAE
+65 ERRGVLWVWGSAAE
-79 TPGAPPFWPWCQV
+79 TSGAPPFWPWCQV
-92 LRALGRRVDLEAL
+92 LRALAGRVDLQAL
-105 AGEHRLGAEL
+105 AGQHRLDAEL
-115 ARIAPDVVSAEP
+115 ARVAPDVVSAEP
-127 PPAASGSA
+127 PAAGSGSA

-188 LVVVNARDTERGD
+188 LVVVNVRDTERGD
-201 DARLARIG
+201 DAVIARVG

-224 PAIRRQLASVLGR
+224 AAIQRQLASVLGR
-237 EVDEREVLEA
+237 EVDEREALEA

-265 ADRRQ
+265 PDRRQ

-287 RLGRL
+287 RLRRL

-300 EAAAIVGRGFSV
+300 EAAAIVGRSFSV
-312 AVVASMLDRPVLG
+312 AVVASMLDRPVVE

-332 ARAARLVAADGE
+332 ARAARLVEADGE
-344 PDGYRFVHALVR
+344 PGGYRFVHALVR
-356 DAIERALGTVDR
+356 DAIEHALGTADR
-368 VRLHRL
+368 VRLHRS
-374 AADAIEQHH
+374 AADAIERHH
-383 GARSGPQV
+383 GPPGPPV

-405 ERARA
+405 ERDRA

-422 RRLAYEEAARLF
+422 RRLAYEEATRLF
-434 RQTLDIGGAELAG
+434 RQTLDIGGPELDG
-447 EDRCALLLAAGTAAQ
+447 QERCTLLLAAGTAAH

-473 CLEAAEVARALGR
+473 CLEAAEAARALGR

-518 ALGSEPGSLRV
+518 ALGSEPASLRA

-539 AYLREIDRA
+539 AYLRELDRA

-581 PDGLDERA
+581 PDGLEDRA

-597 LGRQTRQAGVEVWA
+597 LGRQTRQADVEVWA
-611 RLWRIDAWFERGDL
+611 RLWQIDASFERGDL
-625 GRVASEI
+625 GGVASEI

-687 YAVRAAIANLVG
+687 YAVRAAITNLVG

-705 DASVAANNLV
+705 DASVAVNSLV

-729 RLSYAHALVTAGR
+729 RLSYAHAVVTARR
-742 PEDAAEVYRSLGPV
+742 PEAAAEVYRSLGPV
-756 SGWGPL
+756 NGWGPL

-777 VPLGLSADLAA
+777 VPLGLSADLDA

-813 VELWV
+813 VELWL
-818 GIAAHHLGRHDAAV
+818 GIAAHHLGRLDAAV

-850 EVEADVE
+850 HVEANVE
-857 LAAVLARRHRPGD
+857 LAAALARRHRPDD
-870 ADRARSLA
+870 ANRARSLA
-878 SRAANQ
+878 TRAANQ
-884 AATLGMSPF
+884 AATLGMDPF
-893 VDRTK
+893 IDRTK
-898 GLRAQLS
+898 RLRAQLS
-905 AVESEPLRL
+905 AAEPEPLRL

>member
-1 VLHWWVPEPEVVA
+1 VLHWWVPEPEVEA
-14 MGAELVGREAELAV
+14 MRAELVGREAELAV
-28 LTDSLAAALD
+28 LADSLAAALD
-38 GHPQVVVCEGE
+38 GLPQVVVCEGE

-65 ELRGVLWVWGSAAE
+65 ERRGVLWVWGSAAE
-79 TPGAPPFWPWCQV
+79 TSGAPPFWPWCQV
-92 LRALGRRVDLEAL
+92 LRALAGRVDLQAL
-105 AGEHRLGAEL
+105 AGQHRLDAEL
-115 ARIAPDVVSAEP
+115 ARVAPDVVSAEP
-127 PPAASGSA
+127 PAAGSGSA

-188 LVVVNARDTERGD
+188 LVVVNVRDTERGD
-201 DARLARIG
+201 DAVIARVG

-224 PAIRRQLASVLGR
+224 AAIRRQLASVLGR
-237 EVDEREVLEA
+237 EVDEREALEA

-265 ADRRQ
+265 PDRRQ

-287 RLGRL
+287 RLRRL

-300 EAAAIVGRGFSV
+300 EAAAIVGRSFSV
-312 AVVASMLDRPVLG
+312 AVVASMLDRPVVE

-332 ARAARLVAADGE
+332 ARAARLVEADGE
-344 PDGYRFVHALVR
+344 PGGYRFVHALVR
-356 DAIERALGTVDR
+356 DAIEHALGTADR
-368 VRLHRL
+368 VRLHRS
-374 AADAIEQHH
+374 AADAIERHH
-383 GARSGPQV
+383 GPPGPPV

-405 ERARA
+405 ERDRA

-422 RRLAYEEAARLF
+422 RRLAYEEATRLF
-434 RQTLDIGGAELAG
+434 RQTLDIGGPELDG
-447 EDRCALLLAAGTAAQ
+447 QERCTLLLAAGTAAH

-473 CLEAAEVARALGR
+473 CLEAAEAARALGR

-518 ALGSEPGSLRV
+518 ALGSEPASLRA

-539 AYLREIDRA
+539 AYLRELDRA

-581 PDGLDERA
+581 PDGLEDRA

-597 LGRQTRQAGVEVWA
+597 LGRQTRQADVEVWA
-611 RLWRIDAWFERGDL
+611 RLWQIDASFERGDL
-625 GRVASEI
+625 GGVASEI

-687 YAVRAAIANLVG
+687 YAVRAAITNLVG

-705 DASVAANNLV
+705 DASVAVNSLV

-729 RLSYAHALVTAGR
+729 RLSYAHAVVTAGR
-742 PEDAAEVYRSLGPV
+742 PEAAAEVYRSLGPV
-756 SGWGPL
+756 NGWGPL

-777 VPLGLSADLAA
+777 VPLGLSADLDA

-813 VELWV
+813 VELWL
-818 GIAAHHLGRHDAAV
+818 GIAAHHLGRVDAAV

-850 EVEADVE
+850 HVEANVE
-857 LAAVLARRHRPGD
+857 LAAALARRHRPDD
-870 ADRARSLA
+870 ANRARSLA
-878 SRAANQ
+878 TRAANQ
-884 AATLGMSPF
+884 AATLGMDPF
-893 VDRTK
+893 IDRTK
-898 GLRAQLS
+898 RLRAQLS
-905 AVESEPLRL
+905 AAEPEPLRL

>member
-1 VLHWWVPEPEVVA
+1 VLHWWVPEPEVEA
-14 MGAELVGREAELAV
+14 MRAELVGREAELAV
-28 LTDSLAAALD
+28 LADSLAAALD
-38 GHPQVVVCEGE
+38 GLPQVVVCEGE

-65 ELRGVLWVWGSAAE
+65 ERRGVLWVWGSAAE
-79 TPGAPPFWPWCQV
+79 TSGAPPFWPWCQV
-92 LRALGRRVDLEAL
+92 LRALAGRVDLQAL
-105 AGEHRLGAEL
+105 AGQHRLDAEL
-115 ARIAPDVVSAEP
+115 ARVAPDVVSAEP
-127 PPAASGSA
+127 PAAGSGSA

-188 LVVVNARDTERGD
+188 LVVVNVRGTERGD
-201 DARLARIG
+201 DAVIARVG

-224 PAIRRQLASVLGR
+224 AAIRRQLASVLGR
-237 EVDEREVLEA
+237 EVDEREALEA

-265 ADRRQ
+265 PDRRQ

-287 RLGRL
+287 RLRRL

-300 EAAAIVGRGFSV
+300 EAAAIVGRSFSV
-312 AVVASMLDRPVLG
+312 AVVASMLDRPVVE

-332 ARAARLVAADGE
+332 ARAARLVEADGE
-344 PDGYRFVHALVR
+344 PGGYRFVHALVR
-356 DAIERALGTVDR
+356 DAIEHALGTADR
-368 VRLHRL
+368 VRLHRS
-374 AADAIEQHH
+374 AADAIERHH
-383 GARSGPQV
+383 GPPGPPV

-405 ERARA
+405 ERDRA

-422 RRLAYEEAARLF
+422 RRLAYEEATRLF
-434 RQTLDIGGAELAG
+434 RQTLDIGGPELDG
-447 EDRCALLLAAGTAAQ
+447 QERCTLLLAAGTAAH

-473 CLEAAEVARALGR
+473 CLEAAEAARALGR

-518 ALGSEPGSLRV
+518 ALGSEPASLRA

-539 AYLREIDRA
+539 AYLRELDRA

-581 PDGLDERA
+581 PDGLEDRA

-597 LGRQTRQAGVEVWA
+597 LGRQTRQADVEVWA
-611 RLWRIDAWFERGDL
+611 RLWQIDASFERGDL
-625 GRVASEI
+625 GGVASEI

-687 YAVRAAIANLVG
+687 YAVRAAITNLVG

-705 DASVAANNLV
+705 DASVAVNSLV

-729 RLSYAHALVTAGR
+729 RLSYAHAVVTAGR
-742 PEDAAEVYRSLGPV
+742 PEAAAEVYRSLGPV
-756 SGWGPL
+756 NGWGPL

-777 VPLGLSADLAA
+777 VPLGLSADLDA

-813 VELWV
+813 VELWL
-818 GIAAHHLGRHDAAV
+818 GIAAHHLGRLDAAV

-850 EVEADVE
+850 HVEADVE
-857 LAAVLARRHRPGD
+857 LAAALARRHRPDD
-870 ADRARSLA
+870 ANRARSLA
-878 SRAANQ
+878 TRAANQ
-884 AATLGMSPF
+884 AATLGMDPF
-893 VDRTK
+893 IDRTK
-898 GLRAQLS
+898 RLRAQLS
-905 AVESEPLRL
+905 AAEPEPLRL

>member
-1 VLHWWVPEPEVVA
+1 
-14 MGAELVGREAELAV
+14 MRAELVGREAELAV
-28 LTDSLAAALD
+28 HADSLAAALD
-38 GHPQVVVCEGE
+38 GLPQVVVCEGE

-65 ELRGVLWVWGSAAE
+65 ERRGVLWVWGSAAE
-79 TPGAPPFWPWCQV
+79 TSGAPPFWPWCQV
-92 LRALGRRVDLEAL
+92 LRALAGRVDLQAL
-105 AGEHRLGAEL
+105 AGQHRLEAEL

-127 PPAASGSA
+127 PAAGSGSA

-152 CLQAPLL
+152 CQQAPLL

-188 LVVVNARDTERGD
+188 LVVVNVRDTERGD
-201 DARLARIG
+201 DAVIARIG

-224 PAIRRQLASVLGR
+224 AAIRRQLASVLGR

-265 ADRRQ
+265 DDRPQ
-270 GGHVLPATSN
+270 GSHAPLATSN
-280 VQGAIAA
+280 LQGAIAA
-287 RLGRL
+287 RLRRL

-300 EAAAIVGRGFSV
+300 EAAAIVGRSFSV
-312 AVVASMLDRPVLG
+312 AVVASMLAQPVVG

-332 ARAARLVAADGE
+332 ARAARLVEADGE
-344 PDGYRFVHALVR
+344 PGGYRFVHALVR
-356 DAIERALGTVDR
+356 DVIEHALGTADR
-368 VRLHRL
+368 VRLHRS
-374 AADAIEQHH
+374 AADAIERHH
-383 GARSGPQV
+383 GPPGPPV
-391 FELARHWAVAAVVG
+391 FELARHWAVAAVIG

-422 RRLAYEEAARLF
+422 RRLAYEETARLF
-434 RQTLDIGGAELAG
+434 RQTLDIGGAELDG
-447 EDRCALLLAAGTAAQ
+447 QERCRLLLAAGTAAH

-467 GGRLDA
+467 GGRLNA

-518 ALGSEPGSLRV
+518 ALDSEPGSLRA

-548 WPASEHALAL
+548 WPASQHALAL

-581 PDGLDERA
+581 PDGLEDRA
-589 QLADRMLA
+589 RLADRMLA
-597 LGRQTRQAGVEVWA
+597 LGRQTRQADVEVWA
-611 RLWRIDAWFERGDL
+611 RLWQIDASFERGDL

-687 YAVRAAIANLVG
+687 YAVRAAITNLVG

-729 RLSYAHALVTAGR
+729 RLSYAHAVVTAGR
-742 PEDAAEVYRSLGPV
+742 PEAAAEVYRSLGPV
-756 SGWGPL
+756 NGWGPL

-777 VPLGLSADLAA
+777 VPLGLSADLDA

-813 VELWV
+813 VELWL
-818 GIAAHHLGRHDAAV
+818 GIAAHHLGRVDAAV

-857 LAAVLARRHRPGD
+857 LAAVLARRHWPD
-870 ADRARSLA
+870 DTDRARSLA
-878 SRAANQ
+878 TRAANQ

>member
-1 VLHWWVPEPEVVA
+1 
-14 MGAELVGREAELAV
+14 MRAEFVGREAEMAV

-38 GHPQVVVCEGE
+38 GLPRVVVCEGE

-54 TRLAQELVGVA
+54 TRLAQELLEVA
-65 ELRGVLWVWGSAAE
+65 ERRGVLGAWGSAAE
-79 TPGAPPFWPWCQV
+79 TSGAPPFWPWCQV
-92 LRALGRRVDLEAL
+92 LRALARRVDLQGL
-105 AGEHRLGAEL
+105 ADEHRLGAEL

-127 PPAASGSA
+127 PSAGGGSA

-152 CLQAPLL
+152 CLQVPLL

-188 LVVVNARDTERGD
+188 LVVVNARDAEHGD
-201 DARLARIG
+201 DELVARIG
-209 REPVTRR
+209 RESMMGR
-216 IQLRGLAP
+216 IQLRGLTP

-237 EVDEREVLEA
+237 EVAEQEVLEA

-257 VGEVALAI
+257 VGEVAIGI

-270 GGHVLPATSN
+270 GSHTPLATRN
-280 VQGAIAA
+280 VQDAIAV
-287 RLGRL
+287 RLRRL
-292 SPDCVRLL
+292 SPDCMGLL
-300 EAAAIVGRGFSV
+300 EAAAIVGRDFSIT
-312 AVVASMLDRPVLG
+312 VVASMLDRPVVE

-332 ARAARLVAADGE
+332 ARAARLVEADGE
-344 PDGYRFVHALVR
+344 PGGYRFAHALVR
-356 DAIERALGTVDR
+356 DAIEYALGTVDR
-368 VRLHRL
+368 VRLHRS

-383 GARSGPQV
+383 SASAGPPV
-391 FELARHWAVAAVVG
+391 FELARHWAVAAVAG

-410 AGWIRRAAEEAM
+410 AGWIRHAAEEAM

-434 RQTLDIGGAELAG
+434 RQTLDIGGPELG
-447 EDRCALLLAAGTAAQ
+447 GPDRCTLLLAAGTAAH

-467 GGRLDA
+467 DGRLDA
-473 CLEAAEVARALGR
+473 CLHAAEVARALGR
-486 PDLLAE
+486 PELLAE

-511 LCEEAAA
+511 LCEEAIV
-518 ALGSEPGSLRV
+518 ALGSESGSLRA
-529 RVTARLAESF
+529 RATARLAESF
-539 AYLREIDRA
+539 AYLREIDQA
-548 WPASEHALAL
+548 WPASEQALAL

-581 PDGLDERA
+581 PDGLDGRA

-597 LGRQTRQAGVEVWA
+597 LGRQTRQADVEVWA
-611 RLWRIDAWFERGDL
+611 RLWQIDTSFERGDL

-664 FLDARRLADEA
+664 FLDAGRLADEA

-687 YAVRAAIANLVG
+687 YAVRAAITNLVG

-705 DASVAANNLV
+705 DASVAANNLI

-742 PEDAAEVYRSLGPV
+742 PEAAAEVYRSLGPV
-756 SGWGPL
+756 NGWGPL

-777 VPLGLSADLAA
+777 VPLGLSADLEA
-788 LYDRLDPFRGHHVV
+788 LYEQLDPFRGHHVV

-813 VELWV
+813 VELWL
-818 GIAAHHLGRHDAAV
+818 GIAAQHLGRVDAAV
-832 TDLERAAQACQ
+832 TDLERAAQTCQ

-850 EVEADVE
+850 HVEANVE
-857 LAAVLARRHRPGD
+857 LVAVLARRDRRGD
-870 ADRARSLA
+870 ADRAQSLA
-878 SRAANQ
+878 TRAANQ

-893 VDRTK
+893 VERAK

-905 AVESEPLRL
+905 VAESEPLRL

-934 ARRLVLSERTAQNHV
+934 AKRLVLSERTAQNHV

-966 WVNSRKL
+966 WVNSQKL

>member
-1 VLHWWVPEPEVVA
+1 VLHWWVPEPEVEA
-14 MGAELVGREAELAV
+14 MRAELVGREAELAV
-28 LTDSLAAALD
+28 LADSLAAALD
-38 GHPQVVVCEGE
+38 GLPQVVVCEGE

-65 ELRGVLWVWGSAAE
+65 ERRGVLWVWGSAAE
-79 TPGAPPFWPWCQV
+79 TSGAPPFWPWCQV
-92 LRALGRRVDLEAL
+92 LRALAGRVDLQAL
-105 AGEHRLGAEL
+105 AGQHRLDAEL
-115 ARIAPDVVSAEP
+115 ARVAPDVVSAEP
-127 PPAASGSA
+127 PAAGSGSA

-188 LVVVNARDTERGD
+188 LVVVNVRGTERGD
-201 DARLARIG
+201 DAVIARVG

-224 PAIRRQLASVLGR
+224 AAIRRQLASVLGR
-237 EVDEREVLEA
+237 EVDEREALEA

-265 ADRRQ
+265 PDRRQ

-287 RLGRL
+287 RLRRL

-300 EAAAIVGRGFSV
+300 EAAAIVGRSFSV
-312 AVVASMLDRPVLG
+312 AVVASMLDRPVVE

-332 ARAARLVAADGE
+332 ARAARLVEADGE
-344 PDGYRFVHALVR
+344 PGGYRFVHALVR
-356 DAIERALGTVDR
+356 DAIEHALGTADR
-368 VRLHRL
+368 VRLHRS
-374 AADAIEQHH
+374 AADAIERHH
-383 GARSGPQV
+383 GPPGPPV

-405 ERARA
+405 ERDRA

-422 RRLAYEEAARLF
+422 RRLAYEEATRLF
-434 RQTLDIGGAELAG
+434 RQTLDIGGPELDG
-447 EDRCALLLAAGTAAQ
+447 QERCTLLLAAGTAAH

-473 CLEAAEVARALGR
+473 CLEAAEAARALGR

-518 ALGSEPGSLRV
+518 ALGSEPASLRA

-539 AYLREIDRA
+539 AYLRELDRA

-581 PDGLDERA
+581 PDGLEDRA

-597 LGRQTRQAGVEVWA
+597 LGRQTRQADVEVWA
-611 RLWRIDAWFERGDL
+611 RLWQIDASFERGDL
-625 GRVASEI
+625 GGVASEI

-687 YAVRAAIANLVG
+687 YAVRAAITNLVG

-705 DASVAANNLV
+705 DASVAVNSLV

-729 RLSYAHALVTAGR
+729 RLSYAHAVVTAGR
-742 PEDAAEVYRSLGPV
+742 PEAAAEVYRSLGPV
-756 SGWGPL
+756 NGWGPL

-777 VPLGLSADLAA
+777 VPLGLSADLDA

-813 VELWV
+813 VELWL
-818 GIAAHHLGRHDAAV
+818 GIAAHHLGRLDAAV

-850 EVEADVE
+850 HVEANVE
-857 LAAVLARRHRPGD
+857 LAAALARRHRPDD
-870 ADRARSLA
+870 ANRARSLA
-878 SRAANQ
+878 TRAANQ
-884 AATLGMSPF
+884 AATLGMDPF
-893 VDRTK
+893 IDRTK
-898 GLRAQLS
+898 RLRAQLS
-905 AVESEPLRL
+905 AAEPEPLRL

>member
-1 VLHWWVPEPEVVA
+1 
-14 MGAELVGREAELAV
+14 MAV
-28 LTDSLAAALD
+28 LTDSLAAALN
-38 GHPQVVVCEGE
+38 GLPQVVVCEGE

-54 TRLAQELVGVA
+54 TRLAQELLGVA
-65 ELRGVLWVWGSAAE
+65 ERRGVLWAWGSAAE
-79 TPGAPPFWPWCQV
+79 TSGAPPFWPWCQV
-92 LRALGRRVDLEAL
+92 LRALARRVGLQVL

-127 PPAASGSA
+127 PSAGSGSA

-144 VARLLREV
+144 VARLLHQV
-152 CLQAPLL
+152 CLQTPLL
-159 VVLDDAH
+159 VILDDAH

-171 SLLLLHHVT
+171 SLLLLRHVT

-188 LVVVNARDTERGD
+188 LVVVNARDTERD
-201 DARLARIG
+201 DAVLARIG
-209 REPVTRR
+209 REPMTRR
-216 IQLRGLAP
+216 IQLRGLAS
-224 PAIRRQLASVLGR
+224 PAIRRQLVSVLGR
-237 EVDEREVLEA
+237 EVDEREALEV

-270 GGHVLPATSN
+270 GRHTPPATRN
-280 VQGAIAA
+280 VQDAIAA
-287 RLGRL
+287 RLRRL

-300 EAAAIVGRGFSV
+300 QAAAIVGRDFPI
-312 AVVASMLDRPVLG
+312 AVVAGMLGRPVVG

-332 ARAARLVAADGE
+332 ARRARLVEADGE
-344 PDGYRFVHALVR
+344 PGRYRFVHALVR
-356 DAIERALGTVDR
+356 DAIEHALGTADR
-368 VRLHRL
+368 VRLHHS
-374 AADAIEQHH
+374 AAEAIEQHH
-383 GARSGPQV
+383 GAPSGPPV
-391 FELARHWAVAAVVG
+391 FELARHWAVAGVVG

-410 AGWIRRAAEEAM
+410 AGWIRRAADEAM

-434 RQTLDIGGAELAG
+434 RQTLDIGGPELDG
-447 EDRCALLLAAGTAAQ
+447 EDHCTLLLAVGTAAH

-473 CLEAAEVARALGR
+473 CLQAAEVARTLGR

-511 LCEEAAA
+511 LCQEAIA
-518 ALGSEPGSLRV
+518 ALASEPASLRA

-539 AYLREIDRA
+539 AYLRELDRA
-548 WPASEHALAL
+548 RPASEQALAL
-558 AEQSGDPLA
+558 AEHSGDPLA
-567 VAAALR
+567 MAAALR

-581 PDGLDERA
+581 PDGLDDRA

-597 LGRQTRQAGVEVWA
+597 LGHQTRQAGVEVWA
-611 RLWRIDAWFERGDL
+611 RLWWIDAWFERGDL
-625 GRVASEI
+625 GRVAGEI

-650 VLRCQAALAQAQAR
+650 VLRCHAVLAQAQAC
-664 FLDARRLADEA
+664 FVDARRLADEA
-675 FAVMAPSGHPGP
+675 FAVLAPSGHPGP

-705 DASVAANNLV
+705 DASLAANDLI

-729 RLSYAHALVTAGR
+729 RLSYAHAVVTAGR
-742 PEDAAEVYRSLGPV
+742 PEAAAEVYRSLGPV

-777 VPLGLSADLAA
+777 VPLGLSAEVGA
-788 LYDRLDPFRGHHVV
+788 LYDRLDPYRGHHVV

-813 VELWV
+813 VELWL
-818 GIAAHHLGRHDAAV
+818 GLAAHHLGRLDAAV
-832 TDLERAAQACQ
+832 TDLERAARTCQ

-850 EVEADVE
+850 HVEATVA
-857 LAAVLARRHRPGD
+857 LAAVLARRDRPGD
-870 ADRARSLA
+870 PNRARSLA
-878 SRAANQ
+878 TRAAKQ
-884 AATLGMSPF
+884 AAALGMSPF
-893 VDRTK
+893 VERADGVK
-898 GLRAQLS
+898 AQLS
-905 AVESEPLRL
+905 AAGPELLRL

-934 ARRLVLSERTAQNHV
+934 AKRLVLSERTAQNHV

-959 NRSQVAV
+959 NRSQVAA
-966 WVNSRKL
+966 WVTSRKL
-973 SMPAE
+973 RMPAE

>member
-1 VLHWWVPEPEVVA
+1 VLHWWVPESEVEA

-28 LTDSLAAALD
+28 LTDSLAAAID
-38 GHPQVVVCEGE
+38 GLPRVVLCEGE

-54 TRLAQELVGVA
+54 TRLAQELLEVA
-65 ELRGVLWVWGSAAE
+65 ERRGVLWAWGSAAE
-79 TPGAPPFWPWCQV
+79 TSGPPPFWPWCQV
-92 LRALGRRVDLEAL
+92 LRALAGRVDLQAL
-105 AGEHRLGAEL
+105 AGQHRLDAEL

-127 PPAASGSA
+127 PAAGSGSA

-188 LVVVNARDTERGD
+188 LVLVNVRDTERGD
-201 DARLARIG
+201 DAVIARIG

-224 PAIRRQLASVLGR
+224 AAIRRQLASVLGR

-270 GGHVLPATSN
+270 GSHAPLATSN

-287 RLGRL
+287 RLRRL

-300 EAAAIVGRGFSV
+300 EAAAIVGRSFSV
-312 AVVASMLDRPVLG
+312 AVVASMLAQQVVG

-332 ARAARLVAADGE
+332 ARAARLVEADGE
-344 PDGYRFVHALVR
+344 PGGYRFVHALVR
-356 DAIERALGTVDR
+356 DVIEHALGTADR
-368 VRLHRL
+368 VRLHRS
-374 AADAIEQHH
+374 AADAIERHH
-383 GARSGPQV
+383 GPPGPPV
-391 FELARHWAVAAVVG
+391 FELARHWAVAAVIG

-422 RRLAYEEAARLF
+422 RRLAYEETARLF
-434 RQTLDIGGAELAG
+434 RQTLEIGGAELDG
-447 EDRCALLLAAGTAAQ
+447 QERCKLLLAAGTAAH

-467 GGRLDA
+467 DGRLDA
-473 CLEAAEVARALGR
+473 CLEAAEVARAIGR

-518 ALGSEPGSLRV
+518 ALGPEPASLRA

-539 AYLREIDRA
+539 AYLRELDRA

-581 PDGLDERA
+581 PDGLKDRA
-589 QLADRMLA
+589 RLADRMLA
-597 LGRQTRQAGVEVWA
+597 LGRQTRQADVEVWA
-611 RLWRIDAWFERGDL
+611 RLWQIDASFERGDL

-675 FAVMAPSGHPGP
+675 FAALAPSGHPGP
-687 YAVRAAIANLVG
+687 YAVRAAITNLVG

-705 DASVAANNLV
+705 DASVAANSLV

-729 RLSYAHALVTAGR
+729 RLSYAHAVVTAGR
-742 PEDAAEVYRSLGPV
+742 PVDAAEVYRSLGPV
-756 SGWGPL
+756 NGWGPL

-777 VPLGLSADLAA
+777 VALELSADLDA
-788 LYDRLDPFRGHHVV
+788 LYDRLEPFRGHHVV

-813 VELWV
+813 VELWL
-818 GIAAHHLGRHDAAV
+818 GIAAHHLGRVDAAV

-857 LAAVLARRHRPGD
+857 LAAVLARRNRPGD
-870 ADRARSLA
+870 ADRTRSLA
-878 SRAANQ
+878 TRAANQ
-884 AATLGMSPF
+884 AATLGMGPF
-893 VDRTK
+893 VDRAK

-905 AVESEPLRL
+905 AVASEPLRL

-973 SMPAE
+973 RMPAE

>member
-1 VLHWWVPEPEVVA
+1 VLHWWVPEPEVEA
-14 MGAELVGREAELAV
+14 MRAELVGREAELAV
-28 LTDSLAAALD
+28 LADSLAAALD
-38 GHPQVVVCEGE
+38 GLPQVVVCEGE

-65 ELRGVLWVWGSAAE
+65 ERRGVLWVWGSAAE
-79 TPGAPPFWPWCQV
+79 TSGAPPFWPWCQV
-92 LRALGRRVDLEAL
+92 LRALAGRVDLQAL
-105 AGEHRLGAEL
+105 AGQHRLDAEL
-115 ARIAPDVVSAEP
+115 ARVAPDVVSAEP
-127 PPAASGSA
+127 PAAGSGSA

-188 LVVVNARDTERGD
+188 LVVVNVRGTERGD
-201 DARLARIG
+201 DAVIARVG

-224 PAIRRQLASVLGR
+224 AAIRRQLASVLGR
-237 EVDEREVLEA
+237 EVDEREALEA

-265 ADRRQ
+265 PDRRQ

-287 RLGRL
+287 RLRRL

-300 EAAAIVGRGFSV
+300 EAAAIVGRSFSV
-312 AVVASMLDRPVLG
+312 AVVASMLDRPVVE

-332 ARAARLVAADGE
+332 ARAARLVEADGE
-344 PDGYRFVHALVR
+344 PGGYRFVHALVR
-356 DAIERALGTVDR
+356 DAIEHALGTADR
-368 VRLHRL
+368 VRLHRS
-374 AADAIEQHH
+374 AADAIERHH
-383 GARSGPQV
+383 GPPGPPV

-405 ERARA
+405 ERDRA

-422 RRLAYEEAARLF
+422 RRLAYEEATRLF
-434 RQTLDIGGAELAG
+434 RQTLDIGGPELDG
-447 EDRCALLLAAGTAAQ
+447 QERCTLLLAAGTAAH

-473 CLEAAEVARALGR
+473 CLEAAEAARALGR

-518 ALGSEPGSLRV
+518 ALGSEPASLRA

-539 AYLREIDRA
+539 AYLRELDRA

-581 PDGLDERA
+581 PDGLEDRA

-597 LGRQTRQAGVEVWA
+597 LGRQTRQADVEVWA
-611 RLWRIDAWFERGDL
+611 RLWQIDASFERGDL
-625 GRVASEI
+625 GGVASEI

-687 YAVRAAIANLVG
+687 YAVRAAITNLVG

-705 DASVAANNLV
+705 DASVAVNSLV

-729 RLSYAHALVTAGR
+729 RLSYAHAVVTAGR
-742 PEDAAEVYRSLGPV
+742 PEAAAEVYRSLGPV
-756 SGWGPL
+756 NGWGPL

-777 VPLGLSADLAA
+777 VPLGLSADLDA

-813 VELWV
+813 VELWL
-818 GIAAHHLGRHDAAV
+818 GIAAHHLGRLDAAV

-850 EVEADVE
+850 HVEANVE
-857 LAAVLARRHRPGD
+857 LAAALARRHRPDD
-870 ADRARSLA
+870 ANRARSLA
-878 SRAANQ
+878 TRAANQ
-884 AATLGMSPF
+884 ATTLGMDPF
-893 VDRTK
+893 IDRTK
-898 GLRAQLS
+898 RLRAQLS
-905 AVESEPLRL
+905 AAEPEPLRL

>member
-1 VLHWWVPEPEVVA
+1 VLHWWVPEPEVEA
-14 MGAELVGREAELAV
+14 MRAELVGREAELAV
-28 LTDSLAAALD
+28 HADSLAAALD
-38 GHPQVVVCEGE
+38 GLPQVVVCEGE

-65 ELRGVLWVWGSAAE
+65 ERRGVLWVWGSAAE
-79 TPGAPPFWPWCQV
+79 TSGAPPFWPWCQV
-92 LRALGRRVDLEAL
+92 LRALAGRVDLQAL
-105 AGEHRLGAEL
+105 AGQHRLDAEL

-127 PPAASGSA
+127 PAAGSGSA

-188 LVVVNARDTERGD
+188 LVVVNVRDTERGD
-201 DARLARIG
+201 DAVIARVG

-224 PAIRRQLASVLGR
+224 AAIRRQLASVLGR
-237 EVDEREVLEA
+237 EVDEREALEA

-265 ADRRQ
+265 PDRRQ

-287 RLGRL
+287 RLRRL

-300 EAAAIVGRGFSV
+300 EAAAIVGRSFSV
-312 AVVASMLDRPVLG
+312 AVVASMLDRPVVE

-332 ARAARLVAADGE
+332 ARAARLVEADGE
-344 PDGYRFVHALVR
+344 PGGYRFVHALVR
-356 DAIERALGTVDR
+356 DAIEHALGTADR
-368 VRLHRL
+368 VRLHRS
-374 AADAIEQHH
+374 AADAIERHH
-383 GARSGPQV
+383 GPPGPPV

-405 ERARA
+405 ERDRA

-422 RRLAYEEAARLF
+422 RRLAYEEATRLF
-434 RQTLDIGGAELAG
+434 RQTLDIGGPELDG
-447 EDRCALLLAAGTAAQ
+447 QERCTLLLAAGTAAH

-473 CLEAAEVARALGR
+473 CLEAAEAARALGR

-518 ALGSEPGSLRV
+518 ALGSEPASLRA

-539 AYLREIDRA
+539 AYLRELDRA

-581 PDGLDERA
+581 PDGLEDRA
-589 QLADRMLA
+589 RLADRMLA
-597 LGRQTRQAGVEVWA
+597 LGRQTRQADVEVWA
-611 RLWRIDAWFERGDL
+611 RLWQIDASFERGDL
-625 GRVASEI
+625 GGVASEI

-687 YAVRAAIANLVG
+687 YAVRAAITNLVG

-705 DASVAANNLV
+705 DASVAVNSLV

-729 RLSYAHALVTAGR
+729 RLSYAHAVVTAGR
-742 PEDAAEVYRSLGPV
+742 PEAAAEVYRSLGPV
-756 SGWGPL
+756 NGWGPL

-777 VPLGLSADLAA
+777 VPLGLSADLDA

-813 VELWV
+813 VELWL
-818 GIAAHHLGRHDAAV
+818 GIAAHHLGRLDAAV

-850 EVEADVE
+850 HVEANVE
-857 LAAVLARRHRPGD
+857 LAAALARRHRPDD
-870 ADRARSLA
+870 ANRARSLA
-878 SRAANQ
+878 TRAANQ
-884 AATLGMSPF
+884 AATLGMDPF
-893 VDRTK
+893 IDRTK
-898 GLRAQLS
+898 RLRAQLS
-905 AVESEPLRL
+905 AAEPEPLRL

>member
-1 VLHWWVPEPEVVA
+1 VLHWWVPEPEVEA
-14 MGAELVGREAELAV
+14 MRAELVGREAELAV
-28 LTDSLAAALD
+28 HADSLAAALD
-38 GHPQVVVCEGE
+38 GLPQVVVCEGE

-65 ELRGVLWVWGSAAE
+65 ERRGVLWVWGSAAE
-79 TPGAPPFWPWCQV
+79 TSGAPPFWPWCQV
-92 LRALGRRVDLEAL
+92 LRALAGRVDLQAL
-105 AGEHRLGAEL
+105 AGQHRLDAEL

-127 PPAASGSA
+127 PAAGSGSA

-152 CLQAPLL
+152 CQQAPLL

-188 LVVVNARDTERGD
+188 LVVVNVRDTERGD
-201 DARLARIG
+201 DAVIARIG

-224 PAIRRQLASVLGR
+224 AAIRRQLASVLGR

-270 GGHVLPATSN
+270 GSHAPLATSN
-280 VQGAIAA
+280 LQGAIAA
-287 RLGRL
+287 RLRRL

-300 EAAAIVGRGFSV
+300 EAAAIVGRSFSV
-312 AVVASMLDRPVLG
+312 AVVASMLAQPVVG

-332 ARAARLVAADGE
+332 ARAARLVEADGE
-344 PDGYRFVHALVR
+344 PGGYRFVHALVR
-356 DAIERALGTVDR
+356 DVIEHALGTADR
-368 VRLHRL
+368 VRLHRS
-374 AADAIEQHH
+374 AADAIERHH
-383 GARSGPQV
+383 GPPGPPV
-391 FELARHWAVAAVVG
+391 FELARHWAVAAVIG

-422 RRLAYEEAARLF
+422 RRLAYEETARLF
-434 RQTLDIGGAELAG
+434 RQTLDIGGAELDG
-447 EDRCALLLAAGTAAQ
+447 QERCRLLLAAGTAAH

-467 GGRLDA
+467 GGRLNA

-518 ALGSEPGSLRV
+518 ALDSEPGSLRA

-581 PDGLDERA
+581 PDGLEDRA
-589 QLADRMLA
+589 RLADRMLE
-597 LGRQTRQAGVEVWA
+597 LGRQTRQADVEVWA
-611 RLWRIDAWFERGDL
+611 RLWQIDASFERGDL

-687 YAVRAAIANLVG
+687 YAVRAAITNLVG

-729 RLSYAHALVTAGR
+729 RLSYAHAVVTAGR
-742 PEDAAEVYRSLGPV
+742 PEAAAEVYRSLGPV
-756 SGWGPL
+756 NGWGPL

-777 VPLGLSADLAA
+777 VPLGLSADLDA

-813 VELWV
+813 VELWL
-818 GIAAHHLGRHDAAV
+818 GIAAHHLGRVDAAV

-857 LAAVLARRHRPGD
+857 LAAVLARRHRPD
-870 ADRARSLA
+870 DTDRARSLA
-878 SRAANQ
+878 TRAANQ

>member
-1 VLHWWVPEPEVVA
+1 VLHWWVPEPEVEA
-14 MGAELVGREAELAV
+14 MRAELVGREAELAV
-28 LTDSLAAALD
+28 LADSLAAALD
-38 GHPQVVVCEGE
+38 GLPQVVVCEGE

-65 ELRGVLWVWGSAAE
+65 ERRGVLWVWGSAAE
-79 TPGAPPFWPWCQV
+79 TSGAPPFWPWCQV
-92 LRALGRRVDLEAL
+92 LRALAGRVDLQAL
-105 AGEHRLGAEL
+105 AGQHRLDAEL
-115 ARIAPDVVSAEP
+115 ARVAPDVVSAEP
-127 PPAASGSA
+127 PAAGSGSA

-188 LVVVNARDTERGD
+188 LVVVNVRGTERGD
-201 DARLARIG
+201 DAVIARVG

-216 IQLRGLAP
+216 IQLCGLAP
-224 PAIRRQLASVLGR
+224 AAIRRQLASVLGR
-237 EVDEREVLEA
+237 EVDEREALET

-265 ADRRQ
+265 PDRRQ

-287 RLGRL
+287 RLRRL

-300 EAAAIVGRGFSV
+300 EAAAIVGRSFSV
-312 AVVASMLDRPVLG
+312 AVVASMLDRPVVE

-332 ARAARLVAADGE
+332 ARAARLVEADGE
-344 PDGYRFVHALVR
+344 PGGYRFVHALVR
-356 DAIERALGTVDR
+356 DAIEHALGTADR
-368 VRLHRL
+368 VRLHRS
-374 AADAIEQHH
+374 AADAIERHH
-383 GARSGPQV
+383 GPPGPPV

-405 ERARA
+405 ERDRA

-422 RRLAYEEAARLF
+422 RRLAYEEATRLF
-434 RQTLDIGGAELAG
+434 RQTLDIGGPELDG
-447 EDRCALLLAAGTAAQ
+447 QERCTLLLAAGTAAH

-473 CLEAAEVARALGR
+473 CLEAAEAARALGR

-518 ALGSEPGSLRV
+518 ALGSEPASLRA

-539 AYLREIDRA
+539 AYLRELDRA

-581 PDGLDERA
+581 PDGLEDRA

-597 LGRQTRQAGVEVWA
+597 LGRQTRQADVEVWA
-611 RLWRIDAWFERGDL
+611 RLWQIDASFERGDL
-625 GRVASEI
+625 GGVASEI

-687 YAVRAAIANLVG
+687 YAVRAAITNLVG

-705 DASVAANNLV
+705 DASVAVNSLV

-729 RLSYAHALVTAGR
+729 RLSYAHAVVTAGR
-742 PEDAAEVYRSLGPV
+742 PEAAAEVYRSLGPV
-756 SGWGPL
+756 NGWGPL

-777 VPLGLSADLAA
+777 VPLGLSADLDA

-813 VELWV
+813 VELWL
-818 GIAAHHLGRHDAAV
+818 GIAAHHLGRLDAAV

-850 EVEADVE
+850 HVEANVE
-857 LAAVLARRHRPGD
+857 LAAALARRHRPDD
-870 ADRARSLA
+870 ANRARSLA
-878 SRAANQ
+878 TRAANQ
-884 AATLGMSPF
+884 AATLGMDPF
-893 VDRTK
+893 IDRTK
-898 GLRAQLS
+898 RLRAQLS
-905 AVESEPLRL
+905 AAEPEPLRL

>member
-1 VLHWWVPEPEVVA
+1 
-14 MGAELVGREAELAV
+14 MRAELVGREAELAV
-28 LTDSLAAALD
+28 HADSLAAALD
-38 GHPQVVVCEGE
+38 GLPQVVVCEGE

-65 ELRGVLWVWGSAAE
+65 ERRGVLWVWGSAAE
-79 TPGAPPFWPWCQV
+79 TSGAPPFWPWCQV
-92 LRALGRRVDLEAL
+92 LRALAGRVDLQAL
-105 AGEHRLGAEL
+105 AGQHRLDAEL

-127 PPAASGSA
+127 PAAGSGSA

-152 CLQAPLL
+152 CQQAPLL

-188 LVVVNARDTERGD
+188 LVVVNVRDTERGD
-201 DARLARIG
+201 DAVIARIG

-224 PAIRRQLASVLGR
+224 AAIRRQLASVLGR

-270 GGHVLPATSN
+270 GSHAPLATSN
-280 VQGAIAA
+280 LQGAIAA
-287 RLGRL
+287 RLRRL

-300 EAAAIVGRGFSV
+300 EAAAIVGRSFSV
-312 AVVASMLDRPVLG
+312 AVVASMLAQPVVG

-332 ARAARLVAADGE
+332 ARAARLVEADGE
-344 PDGYRFVHALVR
+344 PGGYRFVHALVR
-356 DAIERALGTVDR
+356 DVIEHALGTADR
-368 VRLHRL
+368 VRLHRS
-374 AADAIEQHH
+374 AADAIERHH
-383 GARSGPQV
+383 GPPGPPV
-391 FELARHWAVAAVVG
+391 FELARHWAVAAVIG

-422 RRLAYEEAARLF
+422 RRLAYEETARLF
-434 RQTLDIGGAELAG
+434 RQTLDIGGAELDG
-447 EDRCALLLAAGTAAQ
+447 QERCRLLLAAGTAAH

-467 GGRLDA
+467 GGRLNA

-518 ALGSEPGSLRV
+518 ALDSEPGSLRA

-581 PDGLDERA
+581 PDGLEDRA
-589 QLADRMLA
+589 RLADRMLE
-597 LGRQTRQAGVEVWA
+597 LGRQTRQADVEVWA
-611 RLWRIDAWFERGDL
+611 RLWQIDASFERGDL

-687 YAVRAAIANLVG
+687 YAVRAAITNLVG

-729 RLSYAHALVTAGR
+729 RLSYAHAVVTAGR
-742 PEDAAEVYRSLGPV
+742 PEAAAEVYRSLGPV
-756 SGWGPL
+756 NGWGPL

-777 VPLGLSADLAA
+777 VPLGLSADLDA

-813 VELWV
+813 VELWL
-818 GIAAHHLGRHDAAV
+818 GIAAHHLGRVDAAV

-857 LAAVLARRHRPGD
+857 LAAVLARRHRPD
-870 ADRARSLA
+870 DTDRARSLA
-878 SRAANQ
+878 TRAANQ

>member
-1 VLHWWVPEPEVVA
+1 VLHWWVPEPEVEA
-14 MGAELVGREAELAV
+14 MRAELVGREAELAV
-28 LTDSLAAALD
+28 LADSLAAALD
-38 GHPQVVVCEGE
+38 GLPQVVVCEGE

-65 ELRGVLWVWGSAAE
+65 ERRGVLWVWGSAAE
-79 TPGAPPFWPWCQV
+79 TSGAPPFWPWCQV
-92 LRALGRRVDLEAL
+92 LRALAGRVDLQAL
-105 AGEHRLGAEL
+105 AGQHRLDAEL
-115 ARIAPDVVSAEP
+115 ARVAPDVVSAEP
-127 PPAASGSA
+127 PAAGSGSA

-188 LVVVNARDTERGD
+188 LVVVNVRDTERGD
-201 DARLARIG
+201 DAVIARIG

-224 PAIRRQLASVLGR
+224 AAIRRQLASVLGR
-237 EVDEREVLEA
+237 EVDEREALEA

-265 ADRRQ
+265 PDRRQ

-287 RLGRL
+287 RLRRL

-300 EAAAIVGRGFSV
+300 EAAAIVGRSFSV
-312 AVVASMLDRPVLG
+312 AVVASMLDRPVVE

-332 ARAARLVAADGE
+332 ARAARLVEADGE
-344 PDGYRFVHALVR
+344 PGGYRFVHALVR
-356 DAIERALGTVDR
+356 DAIEHALGTADR
-368 VRLHRL
+368 VRLHRS
-374 AADAIEQHH
+374 AADAIERHH
-383 GARSGPQV
+383 GPPGPPV

-405 ERARA
+405 ERDRA

-422 RRLAYEEAARLF
+422 RRLAYEEATRLF
-434 RQTLDIGGAELAG
+434 RQTLDIGGPELDG
-447 EDRCALLLAAGTAAQ
+447 QERCTLLLAAGTAAH

-473 CLEAAEVARALGR
+473 CLEAAEAARALGR

-518 ALGSEPGSLRV
+518 ALGSEPASLRA

-539 AYLREIDRA
+539 AYLRELDRA

-581 PDGLDERA
+581 PDGLEDRA
-589 QLADRMLA
+589 RLADRMLA
-597 LGRQTRQAGVEVWA
+597 LGRQTRQADVEVWA
-611 RLWRIDAWFERGDL
+611 RLWQIDASFERGDL
-625 GRVASEI
+625 GGVASEI

-687 YAVRAAIANLVG
+687 YAVRAAITNLVG

-705 DASVAANNLV
+705 DASVAVNSLV

-729 RLSYAHALVTAGR
+729 RLSYAHAVVTAGR
-742 PEDAAEVYRSLGPV
+742 PEAAAEVYRSLGPV
-756 SGWGPL
+756 NGWGPL

-777 VPLGLSADLAA
+777 VPLGLSADLDA

-813 VELWV
+813 VELWL
-818 GIAAHHLGRHDAAV
+818 GIAAHHLGRLDAAV

-850 EVEADVE
+850 HVEANVE
-857 LAAVLARRHRPGD
+857 LAAALARRHRPDD
-870 ADRARSLA
+870 ANRARSLA
-878 SRAANQ
+878 TRAANQ
-884 AATLGMSPF
+884 AATLGMDPF
-893 VDRTK
+893 IDRTK
-898 GLRAQLS
+898 RLRAQLS
-905 AVESEPLRL
+905 AAEPEPLRL

>member
-1 VLHWWVPEPEVVA
+1 VLHWWVPEPEVEA
-14 MGAELVGREAELAV
+14 MRAELVGREAELAV
-28 LTDSLAAALD
+28 LADSLAAALD
-38 GHPQVVVCEGE
+38 GLPQVVVCEGE

-65 ELRGVLWVWGSAAE
+65 ERRGVLWVWGSAAE
-79 TPGAPPFWPWCQV
+79 TSGAPPFWPWCQV
-92 LRALGRRVDLEAL
+92 LRALAGRVDLQAL
-105 AGEHRLGAEL
+105 AGQHRLDAEL
-115 ARIAPDVVSAEP
+115 ARVAPDVVSAEP
-127 PPAASGSA
+127 PAAGSGSA

-188 LVVVNARDTERGD
+188 LVVVNVRDTERGD
-201 DARLARIG
+201 DAVIARVG

-224 PAIRRQLASVLGR
+224 AAIRRQLASVLGR
-237 EVDEREVLEA
+237 EVDEREALEA

-265 ADRRQ
+265 PDRRQ

-287 RLGRL
+287 RLRRL

-300 EAAAIVGRGFSV
+300 EAAAIVGRSFSV
-312 AVVASMLDRPVLG
+312 AVVASMLDRPVVE

-332 ARAARLVAADGE
+332 ARAARLVEADGE
-344 PDGYRFVHALVR
+344 PGGYRFVHALVR
-356 DAIERALGTVDR
+356 DAIEHALGTADR
-368 VRLHRL
+368 VRLHRS
-374 AADAIEQHH
+374 AADAIERHH
-383 GARSGPQV
+383 GPPGPPV

-405 ERARA
+405 ERDRA

-422 RRLAYEEAARLF
+422 RRLAYEEATRLF
-434 RQTLDIGGAELAG
+434 RQTLDIGGPELDG
-447 EDRCALLLAAGTAAQ
+447 QERCTLLLAAGTAAH

-473 CLEAAEVARALGR
+473 CLEAAEAARALGR

-518 ALGSEPGSLRV
+518 ALGSEPASLRA

-539 AYLREIDRA
+539 AYLRELDRA

-581 PDGLDERA
+581 PDGLEDRA

-597 LGRQTRQAGVEVWA
+597 LGRQTRQADVEVWA
-611 RLWRIDAWFERGDL
+611 RLWQIDASFERGDL
-625 GRVASEI
+625 GGVASEI

-687 YAVRAAIANLVG
+687 YAVRAAITNLVG

-705 DASVAANNLV
+705 DASVAVNSLV

-729 RLSYAHALVTAGR
+729 RLSYAHAVVTAGR
-742 PEDAAEVYRSLGPV
+742 PEAAAEVYRSLGPV
-756 SGWGPL
+756 NGWGPL

-777 VPLGLSADLAA
+777 VPLGLSADLDA

-813 VELWV
+813 VELWL
-818 GIAAHHLGRHDAAV
+818 GIAAHHLGRLDAAV

-850 EVEADVE
+850 HVEANVE
-857 LAAVLARRHRPGD
+857 LAAALARRHRPDD
-870 ADRARSLA
+870 ANRARSLA
-878 SRAANQ
+878 TRAANQ
-884 AATLGMSPF
+884 ATTLGMDPF
-893 VDRTK
+893 IDRTK
-898 GLRAQLS
+898 RLRAQLS
-905 AVESEPLRL
+905 AAEPEPLRL

>member
-1 VLHWWVPEPEVVA
+1 
-14 MGAELVGREAELAV
+14 MRAELVGREAEMAV

-38 GHPQVVVCEGE
+38 GLPRVVLCEGE

-54 TRLAQELVGVA
+54 TRLAQELLGVA
-65 ELRGVLWVWGSAAE
+65 ERRGVLGAWGSAAE
-79 TPGAPPFWPWCQV
+79 TSGAPPFWPWSQV
-92 LRALGRRVDLEAL
+92 LRALARRVDLQAL
-105 AGEHRLGAEL
+105 AGEL

-127 PPAASGSA
+127 PSAGSGSA

-152 CLQAPLL
+152 CVQAPLL

-171 SLLLLHHVT
+171 SLLLLRHVT

-188 LVVVNARDTERGD
+188 LVVVNARDTEHGD
-201 DARLARIG
+201 DALVPRIG

-224 PAIRRQLASVLGR
+224 AAIRRQLASVLGR
-237 EVDEREVLEA
+237 EVDDREVLEA

-257 VGEVALAI
+257 VGEVAMAI

-270 GGHVLPATSN
+270 GSHAPLTTSS
-280 VQGAIAA
+280 VQDAIAT
-287 RLGRL
+287 RLRRL

-300 EAAAIVGRGFSV
+300 EAAAVVGRDFSIV
-312 AVVASMLDRPVLG
+312 VVASMLDQPVVG

-332 ARAARLVAADGE
+332 ARAARLVEADEE
-344 PDGYRFVHALVR
+344 PGGYRFVHALVR
-356 DAIERALGTVDR
+356 DAIEQALGTADR
-368 VRLHRL
+368 VRLHRS

-383 GARSGPQV
+383 GAPSGPHV

-434 RQTLDIGGAELAG
+434 RQTLDIGGPELDG
-447 EDRCALLLAAGTAAQ
+447 EDRCTLLLAAGTAAH

-467 GGRLDA
+467 DGRLDA

-486 PDLLAE
+486 AKLLAE

-511 LCEEAAA
+511 LCEEAIV
-518 ALGSEPGSLRV
+518 ALGSEPGSLRA
-529 RVTARLAESF
+529 RVTARLAEAF

-548 WPASEHALAL
+548 WPASEQALAL

-581 PDGLDERA
+581 PDGLDERV

-597 LGRQTRQAGVEVWA
+597 LGRQTRQADVEVWA
-611 RLWRIDAWFERGDL
+611 RLWQVDASFEGGDL

-632 DALARCVREIQ
+632 DALARSVREIQ

-664 FLDARRLADEA
+664 FLDARRLADQA
-675 FAVMAPSGHPGP
+675 FTVMAPSGHPGP
-687 YAVRAAIANLVG
+687 YAVRAAITNLVG

-705 DASVAANNLV
+705 DASVAANNLI

-729 RLSYAHALVTAGR
+729 RLSYAHAVVTAGR
-742 PEDAAEVYRSLGPV
+742 PADAAEVYRSLGPV
-756 SGWGPL
+756 SSWGPL

-777 VPLGLSADLAA
+777 VPLGLSAEIDA
-788 LYDRLDPFRGHHVV
+788 LYDQLDPFRGHHVV

-813 VELWV
+813 VELWL
-818 GIAAHHLGRHDAAV
+818 GIAAHHLGRVDVAV
-832 TDLERAAQACQ
+832 VDLERAARTCQ

-850 EVEADVE
+850 QVEANVE
-857 LAAVLARRHRPGD
+857 LAAVLARRDRPGD
-870 ADRARSLA
+870 ANRARSLA
-878 SRAANQ
+878 THAANQ

-893 VDRTK
+893 VDRAK
-898 GLRAQLS
+898 DMKAQLS
-905 AVESEPLRL
+905 AAESEPLRL

-923 LVGQGLTNREI
+923 LVSRGLTNREI
-934 ARRLVLSERTAQNHV
+934 AKRLVLSERTAQNHV